1 MATEDEAREAADG
14 EEVQVE
20 AGDLGTTH
28 LQMNLDS
35 KLSSHAEMKDEARA
49 MDSTE
54 GMKVSE
60 DQVLER
66 APSVVEIPQE
76 DAPNGTHASLNGHMK
91 EGKISNEK
99 PQENG
104 QKGNEQVEAL
114 PDGISTDRSST
125 SNGEE
130 AIDSLDHVENTTEG
144 TSLLKHDNEEPKE
157 HCQRDVEG
165 AAIESKMVHKDT
177 LQPDNDVE
185 PTIDAQQGHNL
196 EPAEVTEDTQP
207 TTMPCIPGEEV
218 VAEAPAGVQTS
229 LEPNVDEPDALPDN
243 SDGNTETVEPA
254 KVDKENCPEDED
266 IETVKPEDQ
275 PSDKTDDVEADV
287 VHEEVPKSKKTDV
300 PEDMP
305 KTGQA
310 DESMNGDQE
319 VLNQESTE
327 ETSDPLPEKTEET
340 SHESNVST
348 SEETTPEHDA
358 VTREPALD
366 VQEVQNQGLAEEIAD
381 AKEVDTEQK
390 VQQSGIAFEEATPED
405 NATIIEPSSDIQHL
419 NNVESEE
426 IKGLEDAKAEES
438 SDQSNVTIAEDATQD
453 KEATK
458 DMQPVQGLEEEEPK
472 NTGTVVMDEASSQP
486 HADVTNNLAE
496 EDSVPACQPQVT
508 ELKEEVKDTGA
519 TETQE
524 ITQQS
529 HAAASEELIAEDN
542 SMAIEPLIDE
552 IQQPLEKASAEVKHA
567 EVSETPEICHERT
580 ISAPEDSVKDDVTA
594 EGPTSDAQEVENV
607 ASVEEIKDN
616 TAENIIETSSVAT
629 TEEADQEKNVL
640 TSEDVTEQQMRGL
653 ETEEIQ
659 NTEPV
664 EKEEVSDQR
673 HPSLLND
680 SAQEDSIPSDGPKT
694 ESTVGVK
701 ETEALPQESNVTI
714 SEEPASEENITASE
728 VTCDD
733 QEVKKLEQA
742 KGVESNKDTKTK
754 EISDQSTEVFARE
767 TTQGTSDIARE
778 PAVDMQSVQELESE
792 KKNAELTEVSE
803 ASGQLDAAVIE
814 NPTHEDNLTTSESLV
829 MEPAEVSSNEATEG
843 QEMPQSDAT
852 QSEDHKTEGNVAVS
866 EPQILE
872 PEPAEEMRDSEA
884 TEPRAIPQESMSV
897 PEEDVTAKEAASD
910 IKEVQTEEIVGEPD
924 DVRAEEISNQ
934 SSGTI
939 VGETAQ
945 DKLLSSDPTSD
956 VQAKELE
963 SQKIGNS
970 EDVQTEEGSHQTH
983 AEENLTENEPQI
995 ATEDNTAIL
1004 TDVHIQQLQE
1014 QEPVEFRDTEATEP
1028 QGISPSHTASGSE
1041 QSTPEDNEMTD
1052 PSPATQAEN
1061 LESAI
1066 LTEESKDVKST
1077 DAIAEEETPRERIQE
1092 SGAHVD
1098 IPPVENTEPVEVHD
1112 NVTTD
1117 DLPTEELKDNE
1128 AIEVA
1133 EIHYESPVANI
1144 GDLTEDAKSNVALE
1158 DEAAPGEDVKTEAT
1172 GIQPQETELEE
1183 IKNSEPVEVED
1194 NIIARDLPAEE
1205 IKDTEAMETEMI
1217 PHESTGAK
1225 ISELINDVKSN
1236 VALADEAAPD
1246 EYSKAT
1252 EATHATP
1259 QPQEP
1264 DLEDIKNSEPAEVER
1279 NTSASDLPAE
1289 KVKDTE
1295 AVETEAINESTDANN
1310 SEFTEDLQSNVAL
1323 TDEATHDEH
1332 VAVAE
1337 TTVDIPQAQEPE
1349 LEEVKN
1355 IEPVEV
1361 EETRSA
1367 SDLPAEDVKETEAIN
1382 GSTIANTSKLSEDV
1396 TSNVVPADEAA
1407 PEEHVIAT
1415 EATVDIPEAQEPEL
1429 EETKST
1435 EPAEVEENISANDLP
1450 AEEVKDTEAVETEA
1464 INESTDSNNSEL
1476 PEDLKNNVAL
1486 ADVAAPEEHVTV
1498 ADDTFDMPQAQEPEV
1513 EEMKNTEPVE
1523 VEENISAS
1531 DLPAEEVKDT
1541 EEINESA
1548 DANISELT
1556 EEVKCN
1562 VALADEEP
1570 HEEHVTVAETAVDIP
1585 QPQELELEEI
1595 KNTEPVEVE
1604 ENMSASDMQAEEVK
1618 PTEAINESTD
1628 ANISELTEDVKTD
1641 VALADEAAP
1650 EEHVIATE
1658 ATVDIPQ
1665 AQDPELEEIK
1675 NTETVEVEENI
1686 SASDLPA
1693 EEVKDAEAKETEAIT
1708 ESTDAN
1714 ISELTEDVKSTVTRA
1729 DEAAP
1734 EEHVTA
1740 AEAAVDIPQAQVSE
1754 LQELENVEPDEV
1766 EENRSTGDLP
1776 AEEVKEIEA
1785 KETEAINESTDANIS
1800 ELTGNVTSNVTPAD
1814 EAAPEEHV
1822 TATEAT
1828 VDIPRAQEP
1837 DLEEIENVEPVEVEE
1852 NASAND
1858 MLAEEVKD
1866 TEAKETDAINE
1877 SSDANISELT
1887 EDMKSNVA
1895 LIDEAAH
1902 EEHVTVAETT
1912 ADIPQAQE
1920 PELEKIK
1927 NTEAGDLSA
1936 EEVKE
1941 IEPKETEAI
1950 SERTDANISELN
1962 EDVKSNVAL
1971 ADEEPHA
1978 EQVTVTERT
1987 VDIPQAQEPELEEIE
2002 NTEPVEVEEN
2012 RSASDLQAEEVKE
2025 TEAINERTV
2034 ANTSELPE
2042 DVTSNVVPADE
2053 AAPEEHVIA
2062 TEATVDIP
2070 EAQGP
2075 ELEETKST
2083 EPAEVEENISAN
2095 YLPAEEVKDTEA
2107 IETEAIN
2114 ENTDANNTELTED
2127 VKNNVALADEA
2138 APEEHITVA
2147 DDTVDMPQVQE
2158 PEVEEIKNTE
2168 PVEVEEKMSASDMQ
2182 AEEVKDTEAINES
2195 TDANISEL
2203 SEDVKTNV
2211 ALADEAAPE
2220 EHVIATEATV
2230 NIPQAQELELE
2241 EIKNTEPVEV
2251 EENMSAS
2258 DMQTEEVKNS
2268 EAINESTDENI
2279 SELTEDVKTNV
2290 DEADPE
2296 EHVIATEATVDIPQA
2311 QDPELEE
2318 IKNTEPVEVEEN
2330 ISASDLPAEE
2340 VKDAEAKETEAITES
2355 TDANISELTED
2366 VKSNV
2371 TRADEAAPEEHVVAA
2386 EAAVDIPQ
2394 AQVSELQELENVEP
2408 DEVEE
2413 NRSAGDL
2420 PAEEVKEI
2428 EAKETEA
2435 INESTDANISELTG
2449 DVTSNVTPADEAAPE
2464 EHVTATE
2471 ATVDIPRAQEP
2482 ELEEIKNVE
2491 PVEVEE
2497 NASASDMPAEEVKDT
2512 EPKETEAISERTDAN
2527 IRELNEDVKSN
2538 VALADEEPHAEQVT
2552 VAERTV
2558 DMPQA
2563 QEPELEEIKNT
2574 EPVEVEENRSAS
2586 DMQAEEVKETEA
2598 INESPDANISELTE
2612 DVTSNVAPADEAAP
2626 EEHVIATKATV
2637 DIPRAQEPDPEAMK
2651 NTEPVEVE
2659 EFISA
2664 SDLPTEEVKE
2674 TETKE
2679 TEAIN
2684 ESTDANISELTE
2696 DVKGNIAHADEAAPE
2711 EHVIAAEATDDIP
2724 QAQVPELKEFEN
2736 TEPVE
2741 VEENKSAT
2749 DLPAEEV
2756 KDIETIETEAV
2767 NKNADTNISE
2777 LTEDVTLAEE
2787 AAADVQI
2794 NVPPAKEPAL
2804 EEMKN
2809 IEPVEAEDGITA
2821 DNVPAEEINDTEA
2834 METREIPHENTD
2846 DSLIASAELPDIQQ
2860 AVEDKAC
2867 TDTTENQGEPQ
2878 RSIVST
2884 SAELT
2889 PTEEETA
2896 VVEHTQDTHVQDA
2909 SSGPGSD
2916 PNLLVQSAHQS
2927 ELAED
2932 SKGQFVK
2939 AEETGQSNGATLEE
2953 PTAEDNAANEI
2964 SPLADS
2970 KQEHGVESMEQNKC
2984 IDATEGEEASHL
2996 SQDPGLEEPV
3006 SERDTTT
3013 VEPTSDIQQVN
3024 DMDEAEEM
3032 AATEP
3037 INGEEISSQK
3047 TDVATLED
3055 PSPTDNET
3063 APEQN
3068 PVELDEENLGNEISN
3083 AILAD
3088 ENIKEEVQE
3097 PTEQKDE
3104 SSDLGEKTA
3113 FTTQKDESATE
3124 EDIVQISGEDTVG
3137 TSNNIEQIKELP
3149 KSVIEHNAI
3158 TSGGHTNDQDDEQ
3171 LHNVELQMQ
3180 VCERSVDVLT
3190 TEKPD
3195 DHIQKVSLDQQQ
3207 KQDEAIEKQ
3216 TEEIQTDEQK
3226 HDDSRADF
3234 TTETI
3239 LEPQSNEIDT
3249 TNRNDDAD
3257 VFEAE
3262 QTEAVTTEMLKNEQT
3277 PHIAQ
3282 ESIPSVTDAKVENS
3296 TEIEETTEQEDA
3308 PNNTGTLYT
3317 DADAEKYNED
3327 EKENT
3332 EIDAAV
3338 AKTSTDKQD
3347 GTTDE
3352 TINEED
3358 PTVVP
3363 QNVESRVH
3371 SEEKECINKANDGMQ
3386 AIQASE
3392 EEIVDEVEKEE
3403 IQNEDTNVNHEEIET
3418 KLVDGEASGLQD
3430 LSFHPKVVDDK
3441 LATEQNGAEVETD
3454 SNEEMATGY
3463 TAVTESVKLGEAI
3476 YDKAGGADVALSDE
3490 NLETIEDNRRN
3501 LEASPAVTASVESMK
3516 EDNEHHKPA
3525 LPAHSAVDGNETE
3538 QASGL
3543 EVTERELFPEKPLP
3557 TESEEQEESQIT
3569 TEQDG
3574 ENVQEQETDDT
3585 EKEKEAEQSDLP
3597 VSHFLMNLIMGKE
3610 SNEPDRNSE
3619 FKAEKKQE
3627 ETTKDGSS
3635 LITSQQEES
3644 LVPIPTENKVDNE
3657 HIFEQGKHNLEGSEE
3672 THDIK
3677 LEKDEE
3683 LNRNT
3688 HDLEAPVCQNNVQG
3702 ETSSEMVPGGSGLT
3716 TEMETRD
3723 IKLGE
3728 KATNSVCQEHMEA
3741 TTQIEEGSLKSNL
3754 HDITSPKVS
3763 QEDTLEEG
3771 RTDLQHEPLPEK
3783 RSSDAVSGQ
3792 TLLLTEPNM
3801 GDEKNLPN
3809 DTDDLQ
3815 SPLSTKREESN
3826 ESSIT
3831 EAESTV
3837 EAELE
3842 NGVDKE
3848 EKNQQTTMTGGATE
3862 EQIENEH
3869 DISQKGT
3876 EAISDEQKGE
3886 ITEPV
3891 MGNEIN
3897 LVHEKGISADSECKD
3912 EKQSSKFSNS
3922 ELDNSEK
3929 ASEIQ
3934 LDGSSLHIDQDKQDE
3949 SAGDQIVMEKNNL
3962 LDKPGESDLQKVQET
3977 EVAQES
3983 PEESDEGD
3991 QNSLPI
3997 REPVIKEVNENKTV
4011 DSHVQTVDTQS
4022 QEEQETFNSQVQER
4036 DLDVASP
4043 EEAPEAE
4050 ENIVESKP
4058 EFSRDEEQSPKK
4070 DESNMAGE
4078 KTYDEKT
4085 KGAQEAKSLTD
4096 EAKTKVEE
4104 QGVVQKASHNQK
4116 RDLDVVSPTEAP
4128 GSEENVVDIKE
4139 PEFST
4144 DEEESPKK
4152 DVSNMAEEKSYDK
4165 KTNGDEEAKNFT
4177 DDAPTKIEEREAGQ
4191 KASPKKHNIL
4201 SGVGSKVKHQLAKVK
4216 KAIIGK
4222 PGHTKSESPK
4232 V

>member
-14 EEVQVE
+14 EEIQVE

-35 KLSSHAEMKDEARA
+35 KLSSHGEMKDEATA

-54 GMKVSE
+54 GMKVTE

-76 DAPNGTHASLNGHMK
+76 DTPNGTHASLNGHMK
-91 EGKISNEK
+91 EGKIANEK

-104 QKGNEQVEAL
+104 QKGNEQVEAS
-114 PDGISTDRSST
+114 PDGISTDQSST

-130 AIDSLDHVENTTEG
+130 AIDSLGHVENTAED

-157 HCQRDVEG
+157 HCQQDVEG

-196 EPAEVTEDTQP
+196 EPEEVTEDTQP
-207 TTMPCIPGEEV
+207 ATVPCIPGEEV

-229 LEPNVDEPDALPDN
+229 LEPNVDEPDALP
-243 SDGNTETVEPA
+243 NT
-254 KVDKENCPEDED
+254 
-266 IETVKPEDQ
+266 
-275 PSDKTDDVEADV
+275 S
-287 VHEEVPKSKKTDV
+287 
-300 PEDMP
+300 
-305 KTGQA
+305 G
-310 DESMNGDQE
+310 GDQE

-381 AKEVDTEQK
+381 AKEVDTEQT
-390 VQQSGIAFEEATPED
+390 VHQSGIASEEATPED
-405 NATIIEPSSDIQHL
+405 NATITEPSSDLQHL

-426 IKGLEDAKAEES
+426 IKALEDAKAEET
-438 SDQSNVTIAEDATQD
+438 SDQSNVTIAEDATED
-453 KEATK
+453 KEAIE
-458 DMQPVQGLEEEEPK
+458 DMQPVQGLEEEEPQ
-472 NTGTVVMDEASSQP
+472 NTGTVDMDEASNQP
-486 HADVTNNLAE
+486 HADVINNLAE
-496 EDSVPACQPQVT
+496 GDSVPACEPQVIG
-508 ELKEEVKDTGA
+508 LKEEVKDTGA

-529 HAAASEELIAEDN
+529 AAASEELVTEDN
-542 SMAIEPLIDE
+542 STAIEPSNDD
-552 IQQPLEKASAEVKHA
+552 IQQTLEQGSAEVKHA
-567 EVSETPEICHERT
+567 EVSETQEICHERT
-580 ISAPEDSVKDDVTA
+580 ISAPEEDSVKDDVTA
-594 EGPTSDAQEVENV
+594 EVPSCDAQEVENV
-607 ASVEEIKDN
+607 ASVEEIKEN
-616 TAENIIETSSVAT
+616 TAENIVETSSAAT
-629 TEEADQEKNVL
+629 VEEADQENNVL
-640 TSEDVTEQQMRGL
+640 TSEDVPEQQIRGL

-664 EKEEVSDQR
+664 ETEEASDLR
-673 HPSLLND
+673 HPALLND
-680 SAQEDSIPSDGPKT
+680 AAQEDIIPSDVPKT
-694 ESTVGVK
+694 ESTVSVEDTEAIK
-701 ETEALPQESNVTI
+701 TEALPQESNVSI
-714 SEEPASEENITASE
+714 SEEPASEQNITARE
-728 VTCDD
+728 VSCDD
-733 QEVKKLEQA
+733 L
-742 KGVESNKDTKTK
+742 
-754 EISDQSTEVFARE
+754 ARE
-767 TTQGTSDIARE
+767 A
-778 PAVDMQSVQELESE
+778 AVDMQSAQELQSE
-792 KKNAELTEVSE
+792 KKKNAEFTEVSE
-803 ASGQLDAAVIE
+803 ASGEMDAAVIE
-814 NPTHEDNLTTSESLV
+814 NPTHEDNLTISESLV
-829 MEPAEVSSNEATEG
+829 MESAEVSSNEATEG

-852 QSEDHKTEGNVAVS
+852 QSEDHKTEENMAVS

-884 TEPRAIPQESMSV
+884 TKPRAISQESMSV
-897 PEEDVTAKEAASD
+897 PKDETAKEAASD
-910 IKEVQTEEIVGEPD
+910 IKEVQTEELIEKPD
-924 DVRAEEISNQ
+924 DVKTEEISNQ
-934 SSGTI
+934 NSGTI

-945 DKLLSSDPTSD
+945 EDKLLSSDPTGD
-956 VQAKELE
+956 VQAKKLE

-970 EDVQTEEGSHQTH
+970 EDVQIEEASHQTD

-995 ATEDNTAIL
+995 TTEDNTAIL
-1004 TDVHIQQLQE
+1004 TDVNIQQLQE
-1014 QEPVEFRDTEATEP
+1014 PEPVEFRDTEATEP
-1028 QGISPSHTASGSE
+1028 QGISPSHTVSGSE
-1041 QSTPEDNEMTD
+1041 QSTPEDNEMTE

-1066 LTEESKDVKST
+1066 VREESKDVKST
-1077 DAIAEEETPRERIQE
+1077 DAIAEEETPREHVQE

-1112 NVTTD
+1112 NVMTD
-1117 DLPTEELKDNE
+1117 DLPAEEVKDNE

-1158 DEAAPGEDVKTEAT
+1158 DEAAPDEDVKATEAT
-1172 GIQPQETELEE
+1172 AAIPQPQEPELEE
-1183 IKNSEPVEVED
+1183 IKNSESVEVED

-1205 IKDTEAMETEMI
+1205 IKDIEAMETEMI
-1217 PHESTGAK
+1217 PHESTGAN

-1246 EYSKAT
+1246 EHAKAT
-1252 EATHATP
+1252 EATGAIP

-1264 DLEDIKNSEPAEVER
+1264 DLEEIKNSEPAE
-1279 NTSASDLPAE
+1279 
-1289 KVKDTE
+1289 
-1295 AVETEAINESTDANN
+1295 
-1310 SEFTEDLQSNVAL
+1310 
-1323 TDEATHDEH
+1323 
-1332 VAVAE
+1332 
-1337 TTVDIPQAQEPE
+1337 
-1349 LEEVKN
+1349 LE
-1355 IEPVEV
+1355 
-1361 EETRSA
+1361 
-1367 SDLPAEDVKETEAIN
+1367 
-1382 GSTIANTSKLSEDV
+1382 G
-1396 TSNVVPADEAA
+1396 
-1407 PEEHVIAT
+1407 
-1415 EATVDIPEAQEPEL
+1415 
-1429 EETKST
+1429 
-1435 EPAEVEENISANDLP
+1435 NISANDLP

-1464 INESTDSNNSEL
+1464 INESTDANNSEL
-1476 PEDLKNNVAL
+1476 PEDVKNNVAL
-1486 ADVAAPEEHVTV
+1486 ADEAAPEEHVTV
-1498 ADDTFDMPQAQEPEV
+1498 ADDTVDMLQAQEPEV

-1523 VEENISAS
+1523 VEENVSAS
-1531 DLPAEEVKDT
+1531 ELPAEEVKDT
-1541 EEINESA
+1541 EAINKSA
-1548 DANISELT
+1548 DANTTELT

-1562 VALADEEP
+1562 VALAAEEP

-1618 PTEAINESTD
+1618 DTEAINESTD
-1628 ANISELTEDVKTD
+1628 ANISELTEDVKTN

-1714 ISELTEDVKSTVTRA
+1714 ISELTEDVKS
-1729 DEAAP
+1729 
-1734 EEHVTA
+1734 
-1740 AEAAVDIPQAQVSE
+1740 
-1754 LQELENVEPDEV
+1754 
-1766 EENRSTGDLP
+1766 
-1776 AEEVKEIEA
+1776 
-1785 KETEAINESTDANIS
+1785 
-1800 ELTGNVTSNVTPAD
+1800 
-1814 EAAPEEHV
+1814 
-1822 TATEAT
+1822 
-1828 VDIPRAQEP
+1828 
-1837 DLEEIENVEPVEVEE
+1837 
-1852 NASAND
+1852 
-1858 MLAEEVKD
+1858 
-1866 TEAKETDAINE
+1866 
-1877 SSDANISELT
+1877 
-1887 EDMKSNVA
+1887 
-1895 LIDEAAH
+1895 
-1902 EEHVTVAETT
+1902 
-1912 ADIPQAQE
+1912 
-1920 PELEKIK
+1920 
-1927 NTEAGDLSA
+1927 
-1936 EEVKE
+1936 
-1941 IEPKETEAI
+1941 
-1950 SERTDANISELN
+1950 
-1962 EDVKSNVAL
+1962 
-1971 ADEEPHA
+1971 
-1978 EQVTVTERT
+1978 
-1987 VDIPQAQEPELEEIE
+1987 
-2002 NTEPVEVEEN
+2002 
-2012 RSASDLQAEEVKE
+2012 
-2025 TEAINERTV
+2025 
-2034 ANTSELPE
+2034 
-2042 DVTSNVVPADE
+2042 
-2053 AAPEEHVIA
+2053 
-2062 TEATVDIP
+2062 
-2070 EAQGP
+2070 
-2075 ELEETKST
+2075 
-2083 EPAEVEENISAN
+2083 
-2095 YLPAEEVKDTEA
+2095 
-2107 IETEAIN
+2107 
-2114 ENTDANNTELTED
+2114 
-2127 VKNNVALADEA
+2127 
-2138 APEEHITVA
+2138 
-2147 DDTVDMPQVQE
+2147 
-2158 PEVEEIKNTE
+2158 
-2168 PVEVEEKMSASDMQ
+2168 
-2182 AEEVKDTEAINES
+2182 
-2195 TDANISEL
+2195 
-2203 SEDVKTNV
+2203 
-2211 ALADEAAPE
+2211 
-2220 EHVIATEATV
+2220 
-2230 NIPQAQELELE
+2230 
-2241 EIKNTEPVEV
+2241 
-2251 EENMSAS
+2251 
-2258 DMQTEEVKNS
+2258 
-2268 EAINESTDENI
+2268 
-2279 SELTEDVKTNV
+2279 
-2290 DEADPE
+2290 
-2296 EHVIATEATVDIPQA
+2296 
-2311 QDPELEE
+2311 
-2318 IKNTEPVEVEEN
+2318 
-2330 ISASDLPAEE
+2330 
-2340 VKDAEAKETEAITES
+2340 
-2355 TDANISELTED
+2355 
-2366 VKSNV
+2366 NV
-2371 TRADEAAPEEHVVAA
+2371 TRADEAAPEEHVIAA

-2449 DVTSNVTPADEAAPE
+2449 DVTSNVTHVDEAAPE

-2482 ELEEIKNVE
+2482 ELEEIENVE

-2497 NASASDMPAEEVKDT
+2497 NTSVSDMPAEAVKDT
-2512 EPKETEAISERTDAN
+2512 EAKETEAINESTDANISELTEDMESNVALIGEAAHEEHVTVAKTTVDIPQAQEPELEEIKNTEAGDLSAEEVKEIEPKETEAISGRTDAN
-2527 IRELNEDVKSN
+2527 ISELNEDVKSN
-2538 VALADEEPHAEQVT
+2538 IVLADEEPHAEHVT

-2558 DMPQA
+2558 DIPQA
-2563 QEPELEEIKNT
+2563 QEPEPEEIKNT

-2586 DMQAEEVKETEA
+2586 DLQAEEVKETEA

-2612 DVTSNVAPADEAAP
+2612 DVTSNVAHADEAAP
-2626 EEHVIATKATV
+2626 EEHVIASKATV
-2637 DIPRAQEPDPEAMK
+2637 DIPRAQERDLEEIK

-2684 ESTDANISELTE
+2684 ESTDPNINELTE

-2724 QAQVPELKEFEN
+2724 QAQVPELEELKN

-2756 KDIETIETEAV
+2756 KDTETMETEAV
-2767 NKNADTNISE
+2767 HKSADTNISE
-2777 LTEDVTLAEE
+2777 LTEDVTLADE

-2794 NVPPAKEPAL
+2794 DVPLAKEPAL

-2809 IEPVEAEDGITA
+2809 IEPVEAQDGITP

-2834 METREIPHENTD
+2834 METGEIPHESTD
-2846 DSLIASAELPDIQQ
+2846 DSLTASAALPDIQQ
-2860 AVEDKAC
+2860 VPEQEAVEDKAC

-2878 RSIVST
+2878 QSIVST

-2896 VVEHTQDTHVQDA
+2896 VVKHTQDTHVQNA
-2909 SSGPGSD
+2909 SSEPGTD

-2932 SKGQFVK
+2932 SKGQLVK

-2964 SPLADS
+2964 GPLADS
-2970 KQEHGVESMEQNKC
+2970 KQERGLESVEENKC

-3006 SERDTTT
+3006 SERDIAT

-3024 DMDEAEEM
+3024 DMDEAEEIT
-3032 AATEP
+3032 ATEA

-3047 TDVATLED
+3047 TEVATLEE
-3055 PSPTDNET
+3055 PSPTDNGT

-3088 ENIKEEVQE
+3088 ENIKEEIQE
-3097 PTEQKDE
+3097 PREQKDE

-3113 FTTQKDESATE
+3113 FTTHKDESATE
-3124 EDIVQISGEDTVG
+3124 EDVVQISGEDTVG

-3149 KSVIEHNAI
+3149 KSVIEH
-3158 TSGGHTNDQDDEQ
+3158 SGDHTDDQDDEQ

-3180 VCERSVDVLT
+3180 VCERSVDLT
-3190 TEKPD
+3190 TEQPD
-3195 DHIQKVSLDQQQ
+3195 DHVQKVNLDQQ
-3207 KQDEAIEKQ
+3207 KKEDEAIEKQ
-3216 TEEIQTDEQK
+3216 TEEIQTDEQNR
-3226 HDDSRADF
+3226 DDSRADF
-3234 TTETI
+3234 TRETI
-3239 LEPQSNEIDT
+3239 LEPQSNEIVT
-3249 TNRNDDAD
+3249 TNRKDDAD

-3277 PHIAQ
+3277 LHIAQ
-3282 ESIPSVTDAKVENS
+3282 ESIPSITDAKVENS
-3296 TEIEETTEQEDA
+3296 TEIEETTAQEDA

-3338 AKTSTDKQD
+3338 AKTSTDEQD

-3352 TINEED
+3352 TKNEEVENYLGLPVEKDLQKASDLAPSNEEMLEND

-3371 SEEKECINKANDGMQ
+3371 SEEKECINNANDGMQ

-3392 EEIVDEVEKEE
+3392 EEIVDEVEKKEE
-3403 IQNEDTNVNHEEIET
+3403 IQNEDTNVNHDEIET
-3418 KLVDGEASGLQD
+3418 KLVDEEASGLQD

-3463 TAVTESVKLGEAI
+3463 TAVTESVKRGEAI
-3476 YDKAGGADVALSDE
+3476 YDKAGGSDVALSDE

-3501 LEASPAVTASVESMK
+3501 LEASPAVTASGESMN

-3569 TEQDG
+3569 KEQDG

-3585 EKEKEAEQSDLP
+3585 EKEEKEAEQSYLP

-3610 SNEPDRNSE
+3610 SNEPDGNSE

-3657 HIFEQGKHNLEGSEE
+3657 RIFEQGKHNIEGSEE
-3672 THDIK
+3672 THDIE

-3683 LNRNT
+3683 LNRDT

-3754 HDITSPKVS
+3754 HDITNPKVS

-3771 RTDLQHEPLPEK
+3771 ITDLQHKPLPEN

-3826 ESSIT
+3826 ESSNT

-3848 EKNQQTTMTGGATE
+3848 EKNQQTTTTGGVTE

-3869 DISQKGT
+3869 DISQKST

-3891 MGNEIN
+3891 MGNEII
-3897 LVHEKGISADSECKD
+3897 LVPEKGISAGSECKD

-3929 ASEIQ
+3929 ALEIQ

-3962 LDKPGESDLQKVQET
+3962 LDKPGESDLQKLQEM

-3983 PEESDEGD
+3983 PEGSDEGD
-3991 QNSLPI
+3991 QISLPI
-3997 REPVIKEVNENKTV
+3997 REPVIKEVNVNKTV
-4011 DSHVQTVDTQS
+4011 DSHVQTVNTQS
-4022 QEEQETFNSQVQER
+4022 QEEQETFNSQVHQH

-4050 ENIVESKP
+4050 EKIVESKP
-4058 EFSRDEEQSPKK
+4058 EFSTDEEQSPKK

-4085 KGAQEAKSLTD
+4085 KGAQEAKSLPD

-4116 RDLDVVSPTEAP
+4116 RDLDVVSLTEAP
-4128 GSEENVVDIKE
+4128 GSEETVVDIKE

-4177 DDAPTKIEEREAGQ
+4177 DDAPTKIEDREAGQ

-4232 V
+4232 A

>member
-1 MATEDEAREAADG
+1 
-14 EEVQVE
+14 
-20 AGDLGTTH
+20 
-28 LQMNLDS
+28 MNLDS

-229 LEPNVDEPDALPDN
+229 LEPNVDEPDALPD
-243 SDGNTETVEPA
+243 T
-254 KVDKENCPEDED
+254 
-266 IETVKPEDQ
+266 
-275 PSDKTDDVEADV
+275 
-287 VHEEVPKSKKTDV
+287 
-300 PEDMP
+300 
-305 KTGQA
+305 
-310 DESMNGDQE
+310 MNGDQE

-542 SMAIEPLIDE
+542 SMAIEPLNDE

-680 SAQEDSIPSDGPKT
+680 PAQEDSIPSDGPKT
-694 ESTVGVK
+694 ESTVDVK

-728 VTCDD
+728 VTCD
-733 QEVKKLEQA
+733 
-742 KGVESNKDTKTK
+742 
-754 EISDQSTEVFARE
+754 
-767 TTQGTSDIARE
+767 DIARE

-1295 AVETEAINESTDANN
+1295 AVETEAINESTD
-1310 SEFTEDLQSNVAL
+1310 T
-1323 TDEATHDEH
+1323 
-1332 VAVAE
+1332 
-1337 TTVDIPQAQEPE
+1337 
-1349 LEEVKN
+1349 
-1355 IEPVEV
+1355 
-1361 EETRSA
+1361 
-1367 SDLPAEDVKETEAIN
+1367 
-1382 GSTIANTSKLSEDV
+1382 
-1396 TSNVVPADEAA
+1396 
-1407 PEEHVIAT
+1407 
-1415 EATVDIPEAQEPEL
+1415 
-1429 EETKST
+1429 
-1435 EPAEVEENISANDLP
+1435 
-1450 AEEVKDTEAVETEA
+1450 
-1464 INESTDSNNSEL
+1464 NNSEL
-1476 PEDLKNNVAL
+1476 PEDVKNNVAL

-1618 PTEAINESTD
+1618 ATEAINESTD

-1708 ESTDAN
+1708 ESNDAN

-1766 EENRSTGDLP
+1766 EENRSAGDLP

-1785 KETEAINESTDANIS
+1785 NETEAINESTDANIS

-1902 EEHVTVAETT
+1902 EEHVTVAEIT

-2355 TDANISELTED
+2355 TDANINELTED

-2371 TRADEAAPEEHVVAA
+2371 TPEEHVVAA

-2394 AQVSELQELENVEP
+2394 AQVSKLQELENVEP

-2586 DMQAEEVKETEA
+2586 DLQAEEVKETEA
-2598 INESPDANISELTE
+2598 INESPDANISKLTE

-2756 KDIETIETEAV
+2756 KDIETMETEAV

-2878 RSIVST
+2878 QSIVST

-3063 APEQN
+3063 APEHN

-3124 EDIVQISGEDTVG
+3124 EDIVQISGEDAVG

-3190 TEKPD
+3190 TEQPD

-3249 TNRNDDAD
+3249 TNRKDDAD

-3352 TINEED
+3352 TINEEVENDLGLPVEKDLQKTSDLASSNEEMLEND

-3783 RSSDAVSGQ
+3783 RSSDAESGQ

-3842 NGVDKE
+3842 NGVDKK
-3848 EKNQQTTMTGGATE
+3848 EKNQQTTTTGGATE

-4050 ENIVESKP
+4050 EKIVESKP

-4177 DDAPTKIEEREAGQ
+4177 DDAPMKIEEREAGQ

>member
-14 EEVQVE
+14 EEIQVE

-35 KLSSHAEMKDEARA
+35 KLSSHGEMKDEATA

-76 DAPNGTHASLNGHMK
+76 DTPNGTHASLNGHMQ
-91 EGKISNEK
+91 EGKIANEK

-104 QKGNEQVEAL
+104 QKGNEQVEAS
-114 PDGISTDRSST
+114 PDGISTDQSST

-130 AIDSLDHVENTTEG
+130 AIDSLGHVENTTEG

-157 HCQRDVEG
+157 HCQQDVEG
-165 AAIESKMVHKDT
+165 DAIESKMVHKDT
-177 LQPDNDVE
+177 LQSDNDVE
-185 PTIDAQQGHNL
+185 PIIGAQQGHNL

-207 TTMPCIPGEEV
+207 ATMPCIPGEEV

-229 LEPNVDEPDALPDN
+229 LEPNVDEPDTLPDT

-266 IETVKPEDQ
+266 IEIVKPEDQ
-275 PSDKTDDVEADV
+275 PSDKTDDVDADM

-327 ETSDPLPEKTEET
+327 ETSAPLPEKTEET

-348 SEETTPEHDA
+348 SKETTPEHDA

-381 AKEVDTEQK
+381 AKEVDTEK
-390 VQQSGIAFEEATPED
+390 TVQQSGIAFEEATPED
-405 NATIIEPSSDIQHL
+405 NATIVEPSSDIQHL

-438 SDQSNVTIAEDATQD
+438 SDQSNLTIAEDASQD

-472 NTGTVVMDEASSQP
+472 NTGTVEMDEASSQP
-486 HADVTNNLAE
+486 HADVINNLAE
-496 EDSVPACQPQVT
+496 EDSVPACEPQVIG
-508 ELKEEVKDTGA
+508 LKKEVKDTGA

-529 HAAASEELIAEDN
+529 HAAASEELVTEDN
-542 SMAIEPLIDE
+542 SMAIEPSNDD
-552 IQQPLEKASAEVKHA
+552 IQQTLEQGSDEVKHA
-567 EVSETPEICHERT
+567 EVSETQEICHERT
-580 ISAPEDSVKDDVTA
+580 ISAPDDSVKDDATA
-594 EGPTSDAQEVENV
+594 EGPSCDAQEVENV
-607 ASVEEIKDN
+607 ASVEEIKEN
-616 TAENIIETSSVAT
+616 TADNIVETSSVAT
-629 TEEADQEKNVL
+629 VEEADQENNVP
-640 TSEDVTEQQMRGL
+640 TSEDVSEQQMRGL

-664 EKEEVSDQR
+664 ETEEASDQR
-673 HPSLLND
+673 HPALLND
-680 SAQEDSIPSDGPKT
+680 PAQEHSIASDMPKT
-694 ESTVGVK
+694 ESTVDVK
-701 ETEALPQESNVTI
+701 EMEATKTEALPQESNVSI
-714 SEEPASEENITASE
+714 SEPVSEENITASE
-728 VTCDD
+728 VNCDD
-733 QEVKKLEQA
+733 QEVKDLEQA
-742 KGVESNKDTKTK
+742 EGVEGNKDTRTK
-754 EISDQSTEVFARE
+754 EISDQSNEVFVRDAA
-767 TTQGTSDIARE
+767 QGTSDLARE
-778 PAVDMQSVQELESE
+778 PAVDMQSVQELQSE
-792 KKNAELTEVSE
+792 KKNAEFTEVSE
-803 ASGQLDAAVIE
+803 ASGQLDAAFIE

-843 QEMPQSDAT
+843 QGMPQSDAT
-852 QSEDHKTEGNVAVS
+852 QSEDHKTEENMAVS

-872 PEPAEEMRDSEA
+872 PEPVEEMRDSEA
-884 TEPRAIPQESMSV
+884 TETRAIPQESMSV

-910 IKEVQTEEIVGEPD
+910 IKEVQTEELIEEPD
-924 DVRAEEISNQ
+924 NVKAEEISNQ

-939 VGETAQ
+939 VEETAQ
-945 DKLLSSDPTSD
+945 EHKLLSSDPTSD

-963 SQKIGNS
+963 SQKISNTD
-970 EDVQTEEGSHQTH
+970 DVETEEASHKTH
-983 AEENLTENEPQI
+983 AEENFKENEPQI

-1004 TDVHIQQLQE
+1004 TDVRIQQLQE

-1028 QGISPSHTASGSE
+1028 QGISTSHTASGSE
-1041 QSTPEDNEMTD
+1041 QSTPEDNEMTE

-1066 LTEESKDVKST
+1066 VREESEDVKST
-1077 DAIAEEETPRERIQE
+1077 DAIAEEETPREQVQE
-1092 SGAHVD
+1092 SEAHVD

-1117 DLPTEELKDNE
+1117 DLPAEEVKDNE

-1158 DEAAPGEDVKTEAT
+1158 DEAAPDEDVKTEAT
-1172 GIQPQETELEE
+1172 AAIPQPQEPELEE
-1183 IKNSEPVEVED
+1183 IKNSEPVEMEE

-1205 IKDTEAMETEMI
+1205 IKDTEARETEVI
-1217 PHESTGAK
+1217 PHESTGAN
-1225 ISELINDVKSN
+1225 ISKLMNDVKSD

-1246 EYSKAT
+1246 EHAKAT
-1252 EATHATP
+1252 EATGAIP

-1264 DLEDIKNSEPAEVER
+1264 DLEEIKDSEPAEVEG

-1295 AVETEAINESTDANN
+1295 AVETEAINESTHANN
-1310 SEFTEDLQSNVAL
+1310 RELTEDLQSNVAL
-1323 TDEATHDEH
+1323 TDKAAHDEH

-1337 TTVDIPQAQEPE
+1337 TTVDIPQAQKPE

-1367 SDLPAEDVKETEAIN
+1367 SDLP
-1382 GSTIANTSKLSEDV
+1382 
-1396 TSNVVPADEAA
+1396 
-1407 PEEHVIAT
+1407 
-1415 EATVDIPEAQEPEL
+1415 
-1429 EETKST
+1429 
-1435 EPAEVEENISANDLP
+1435 
-1450 AEEVKDTEAVETEA
+1450 
-1464 INESTDSNNSEL
+1464 
-1476 PEDLKNNVAL
+1476 
-1486 ADVAAPEEHVTV
+1486 
-1498 ADDTFDMPQAQEPEV
+1498 
-1513 EEMKNTEPVE
+1513 
-1523 VEENISAS
+1523 
-1531 DLPAEEVKDT
+1531 
-1541 EEINESA
+1541 
-1548 DANISELT
+1548 
-1556 EEVKCN
+1556 
-1562 VALADEEP
+1562 
-1570 HEEHVTVAETAVDIP
+1570 
-1585 QPQELELEEI
+1585 
-1595 KNTEPVEVE
+1595 
-1604 ENMSASDMQAEEVK
+1604 
-1618 PTEAINESTD
+1618 
-1628 ANISELTEDVKTD
+1628 
-1641 VALADEAAP
+1641 
-1650 EEHVIATE
+1650 
-1658 ATVDIPQ
+1658 
-1665 AQDPELEEIK
+1665 
-1675 NTETVEVEENI
+1675 
-1686 SASDLPA
+1686 
-1693 EEVKDAEAKETEAIT
+1693 
-1708 ESTDAN
+1708 
-1714 ISELTEDVKSTVTRA
+1714 
-1729 DEAAP
+1729 
-1734 EEHVTA
+1734 
-1740 AEAAVDIPQAQVSE
+1740 
-1754 LQELENVEPDEV
+1754 
-1766 EENRSTGDLP
+1766 
-1776 AEEVKEIEA
+1776 
-1785 KETEAINESTDANIS
+1785 
-1800 ELTGNVTSNVTPAD
+1800 
-1814 EAAPEEHV
+1814 
-1822 TATEAT
+1822 
-1828 VDIPRAQEP
+1828 
-1837 DLEEIENVEPVEVEE
+1837 
-1852 NASAND
+1852 
-1858 MLAEEVKD
+1858 
-1866 TEAKETDAINE
+1866 
-1877 SSDANISELT
+1877 
-1887 EDMKSNVA
+1887 
-1895 LIDEAAH
+1895 
-1902 EEHVTVAETT
+1902 
-1912 ADIPQAQE
+1912 
-1920 PELEKIK
+1920 
-1927 NTEAGDLSA
+1927 
-1936 EEVKE
+1936 
-1941 IEPKETEAI
+1941 
-1950 SERTDANISELN
+1950 
-1962 EDVKSNVAL
+1962 
-1971 ADEEPHA
+1971 
-1978 EQVTVTERT
+1978 
-1987 VDIPQAQEPELEEIE
+1987 
-2002 NTEPVEVEEN
+2002 
-2012 RSASDLQAEEVKE
+2012 AEEVKE

-2070 EAQGP
+2070 QAQDPEQEEIKNTEPAEVEENISASDLPAEEGKDAEAKETEVINESTDANISELTEDVKSSVTRADEAAPEEHVIAAEAAVDVPQAQVSEELENVEPDDMKENRSAGDLPAEEVKEIEDKETEAINESTDANISELTGDVTSNVTPTDEAAPEEHVTATEATVGILRAQEPELEEIKNVEPVEVEGNTSASDMPAEEVKDTDAVETEAINESTHANNRELTEDLQSNVALTDEAAHDEHVAVAETTVDIPQAQEPELEEFKNIEPVEVEETRSASDLPAEEVMETEAINKSTVANTSELPEDVTSNVVPADEAAPEEHVIVTEPTVNTPEAQEP

-2095 YLPAEEVKDTEA
+2095 DLPAEEVKDTEA
-2107 IETEAIN
+2107 VETEAIN
-2114 ENTDANNTELTED
+2114 ESTDANNSELPED
-2127 VKNNVALADEA
+2127 VKNNVALADKA
-2138 APEEHITVA
+2138 APGEHVTVA
-2147 DDTVDMPQVQE
+2147 DDTVDMPQAQE

-2168 PVEVEEKMSASDMQ
+2168 TVEVEENISASDLST
-2182 AEEVKDTEAINES
+2182 EEVKDTEAINKS
-2195 TDANISEL
+2195 ADANISEL
-2203 SEDVKTNV
+2203 
-2211 ALADEAAPE
+2211 
-2220 EHVIATEATV
+2220 
-2230 NIPQAQELELE
+2230 
-2241 EIKNTEPVEV
+2241 
-2251 EENMSAS
+2251 
-2258 DMQTEEVKNS
+2258 TEEVKC
-2268 EAINESTDENI
+2268 
-2279 SELTEDVKTNV
+2279 NV
-2290 DEADPE
+2290 DLADEEPHE
-2296 EHVIATEATVDIPQA
+2296 EHVTVAETAVDIPQS
-2311 QDPELEE
+2311 QELELEE

-2330 ISASDLPAEE
+2330 ISASDMQAEEMKDTEAINESTDANISELTEDVKTNVALADEVAPEEHVIATEATVDIPQAQDPKLEEVKNTEPVEVEENISASELPAEE

-2355 TDANISELTED
+2355 TDANISELTD

-2371 TRADEAAPEEHVVAA
+2371 TRAD

-2408 DEVEE
+2408 DEVGE

-2482 ELEEIKNVE
+2482 ELGEIGNVE

-2497 NASASDMPAEEVKDT
+2497 NRSARDLQAEELRETEAINESPDENISELTEDMTSNVAPADEAAPEEHVIATEATVDIPQAPETYLEEIKNTEPVEEEENISASDLLAEEVKDT
-2512 EPKETEAISERTDAN
+2512 DTKETEAINESTDAN
-2527 IRELNEDVKSN
+2527 VNEVTEDMKSN
-2538 VALADEEPHAEQVT
+2538 VALIDEAAHEEHVTIAEP
-2552 VAERTV
+2552 TV
-2558 DMPQA
+2558 DIPQA

-2574 EPVEVEENRSAS
+2574 EAGDLSAEEVKEIEPKETEAISGRTDANISELSEAVKSNVVLADEEPHAEHVTVAERAVDIPQAQVPELEEIKNTEPVEVDENRSAS
-2586 DMQAEEVKETEA
+2586 DLQAEEVTETEA

-2626 EEHVIATKATV
+2626 EEHVIATEAAV
-2637 DIPRAQEPDPEAMK
+2637 DIPRAQEPDLEEIK

-2711 EHVIAAEATDDIP
+2711 EHVMAAEATDDIP
-2724 QAQVPELKEFEN
+2724 QAQVPELEELEN

-2741 VEENKSAT
+2741 VEEKKSAT

-2756 KDIETIETEAV
+2756 KDTETMEIEAV
-2767 NKNADTNISE
+2767 DKSADTNISE
-2777 LTEDVTLAEE
+2777 LTEDVTHTDE

-2794 NVPPAKEPAL
+2794 DVPPAKEPAL

-2809 IEPVEAEDGITA
+2809 IEPVEAQDGITA
-2821 DNVPAEEINDTEA
+2821 DNVPAKEINDTEA
-2834 METREIPHENTD
+2834 METGEIPHESTD
-2846 DSLIASAELPDIQQ
+2846 DSLTASAALPDIQQ
-2860 AVEDKAC
+2860 VPEQEAVEDKAC
-2867 TDTTENQGEPQ
+2867 TDTTENHGEPQ
-2878 RSIVST
+2878 QSIVST

-2896 VVEHTQDTHVQDA
+2896 VVEHTQDTHVQNA
-2909 SSGPGSD
+2909 SSEPGSD
-2916 PNLLVQSAHQS
+2916 PNLLVESVHQS

-2932 SKGQFVK
+2932 SKGQLVK

-2953 PTAEDNAANEI
+2953 PTTEDSAANEI
-2964 SPLADS
+2964 GPLADS
-2970 KQEHGVESMEQNKC
+2970 KQQRGLESVEENKC

-3006 SERDTTT
+3006 SERDTAT

-3047 TDVATLED
+3047 TEVATLED
-3055 PSPTDNET
+3055 PSPTDNGT

-3088 ENIKEEVQE
+3088 ENIKEGIQE
-3097 PTEQKDE
+3097 PTEQKDK
-3104 SSDLGEKTA
+3104 SSGLGEKTA

-3124 EDIVQISGEDTVG
+3124 EDVVQISGEDTVG

-3158 TSGGHTNDQDDEQ
+3158 KSGDHTDDQDGEQ

-3180 VCERSVDVLT
+3180 VCERSVDLS
-3190 TEKPD
+3190 TEQPD
-3195 DHIQKVSLDQQQ
+3195 DHVQKVNLDQQ
-3207 KQDEAIEKQ
+3207 KKEDEAIEKQ

-3249 TNRNDDAD
+3249 TNRKDNAD

-3262 QTEAVTTEMLKNEQT
+3262 QTEAVTTEILKNEQT
-3277 PHIAQ
+3277 LHIAQ
-3282 ESIPSVTDAKVENS
+3282 ESIPSVTDVKVDNS

-3338 AKTSTDKQD
+3338 AKTSTDEQD

-3363 QNVESRVH
+3363 QNVESTVH

-3386 AIQASE
+3386 AIQASS
-3392 EEIVDEVEKEE
+3392 EEIVDEVDKEE
-3403 IQNEDTNVNHEEIET
+3403 IKNEDTNVNHEEIET
-3418 KLVDGEASGLQD
+3418 KLVDEEASGLQD

-3441 LATEQNGAEVETD
+3441 FATEQNGAEVGTD

-3463 TAVTESVKLGEAI
+3463 TAVTESVKRGEAI

-3501 LEASPAVTASVESMK
+3501 LEASPAVTTSGESMN

-3525 LPAHSAVDGNETE
+3525 LPAHSAVDGNETK

-3557 TESEEQEESQIT
+3557 NESEEQKESQIT
-3569 TEQDG
+3569 KEQDG

-3585 EKEKEAEQSDLP
+3585 EKEEKEAEQSYLP

-3610 SNEPDRNSE
+3610 SNEPDGNSE

-3644 LVPIPTENKVDNE
+3644 LVPIPTENKVDDERN
-3657 HIFEQGKHNLEGSEE
+3657 FEQGKHNIEGSEE

-3683 LNRNT
+3683 LNRDT
-3688 HDLEAPVCQNNVQG
+3688 RDLEAPVCQNNVQG

-3741 TTQIEEGSLKSNL
+3741 TTQIEEGSLKL

-3771 RTDLQHEPLPEK
+3771 ITGLQHEPLPEN

-3801 GDEKNLPN
+3801 GDEKNLPT

-3848 EKNQQTTMTGGATE
+3848 EKNQQTTTTGGVTE

-3897 LVHEKGISADSECKD
+3897 LVHEKGISAGSECKD

-3929 ASEIQ
+3929 ALEIQ

-3962 LDKPGESDLQKVQET
+3962 QDKPRESDLQKVQET

-3983 PEESDEGD
+3983 PEEPDEGD
-3991 QNSLPI
+3991 QNPLPI
-3997 REPVIKEVNENKTV
+3997 REPVIKEVNVNKTV
-4011 DSHVQTVDTQS
+4011 DSHAQTVDTQS

-4036 DLDVASP
+4036 DLNVASP

-4050 ENIVESKP
+4050 EKIGESKP
-4058 EFSRDEEQSPKK
+4058 EFSTDEEQSPKK

-4085 KGAQEAKSLTD
+4085 KGAQEAKSLAD

-4104 QGVVQKASHNQK
+4104 QGVVQKASQNQK
-4116 RDLDVVSPTEAP
+4116 RDLDVVLPTEAP

-4152 DVSNMAEEKSYDK
+4152 DVSNMAEEKSYEK

-4177 DDAPTKIEEREAGQ
+4177 DDAPMKIEEREAGQ

-4232 V
+4232 A

>member
-14 EEVQVE
+14 EEIQVE

-35 KLSSHAEMKDEARA
+35 KLSSHAEMKDEATA

-66 APSVVEIPQE
+66 APSVVEILQE
-76 DAPNGTHASLNGHMK
+76 DTPNGTHASLNGHMK

-104 QKGNEQVEAL
+104 QKGNEQVEAS
-114 PDGISTDRSST
+114 PDGISTDQSST

-130 AIDSLDHVENTTEG
+130 AIDSLGHVENTTED

-157 HCQRDVEG
+157 HCRQDVEG
-165 AAIESKMVHKDT
+165 NAIESKMVHKDT

-185 PTIDAQQGHNL
+185 PTIDAQEGHNL

-207 TTMPCIPGEEV
+207 ATMPCIPGEEV

-229 LEPNVDEPDALPDN
+229 LEPNVDEPDALPDT

-266 IETVKPEDQ
+266 VEIVKLEDQ
-275 PSDKTDDVEADV
+275 PSDKTDDVDADL

-310 DESMNGDQE
+310 DESMNGDQ

-327 ETSDPLPEKTEET
+327 ETSDPLPEKTQET

-348 SEETTPEHDA
+348 SKETTPEHDA

-366 VQEVQNQGLAEEIAD
+366 VQVQNQGLAEEIAD
-381 AKEVDTEQK
+381 AKEVDAEKT
-390 VQQSGIAFEEATPED
+390 VQQRGIAFEEVTPED

-426 IKGLEDAKAEES
+426 IKGLEDAKAGES
-438 SDQSNVTIAEDATQD
+438 SDQSNVTIAEDATED
-453 KEATK
+453 KEATE

-472 NTGTVVMDEASSQP
+472 NTGTVEMDEASSQP
-486 HADVTNNLAE
+486 HADVINNLAE
-496 EDSVPACQPQVT
+496 EDSVPACEPQVIG
-508 ELKEEVKDTGA
+508 LKEEVKDTGA

-529 HAAASEELIAEDN
+529 HAAASEELVTEDN
-542 SMAIEPLIDE
+542 SMAIEPSNDD
-552 IQQPLEKASAEVKHA
+552 IQQILEQGSSEVKHA
-567 EVSETPEICHERT
+567 EVSDTQEICHERT
-580 ISAPEDSVKDDVTA
+580 ISAPEEDSVKDDVTA
-594 EGPTSDAQEVENV
+594 EGPSCDAQEVENV
-607 ASVEEIKDN
+607 ASVEEIKEN
-616 TAENIIETSSVAT
+616 TAE
-629 TEEADQEKNVL
+629 
-640 TSEDVTEQQMRGL
+640 DVSEQQMRGL

-664 EKEEVSDQR
+664 ETEEASDLR
-673 HPSLLND
+673 HPALLND
-680 SAQEDSIPSDGPKT
+680 PAQEDILPSDVPKT
-694 ESTVGVK
+694 ESTVDVK
-701 ETEALPQESNVTI
+701 DTEAIKTEALPQESNDSI

-728 VTCDD
+728 VICDD
-733 QEVKKLEQA
+733 L
-742 KGVESNKDTKTK
+742 
-754 EISDQSTEVFARE
+754 
-767 TTQGTSDIARE
+767 ARE
-778 PAVDMQSVQELESE
+778 PDVDMQSVQELQSE
-792 KKNAELTEVSE
+792 KKNAEFTEVSE
-803 ASGQLDAAVIE
+803 ASGEMDAAVIE

-829 MEPAEVSSNEATEG
+829 MESAEVSSNEATEG

-852 QSEDHKTEGNVAVS
+852 QSEDHKTEENMAVS

-872 PEPAEEMRDSEA
+872 PEPAEEMRDGEA
-884 TEPRAIPQESMSV
+884 TEPQAISLESTSV

-910 IKEVQTEEIVGEPD
+910 IREVQTEEPIEEPD
-924 DVRAEEISNQ
+924 DVKAEEISNQ

-945 DKLLSSDPTSD
+945 EHKLLSSDPTSD

-963 SQKIGNS
+963 SQKTGNS
-970 EDVQTEEGSHQTH
+970 EDVQTEEASHQTH
-983 AEENLTENEPQI
+983 AEETLTENEPQI
-995 ATEDNTAIL
+995 ATEDNRAIL
-1004 TDVHIQQLQE
+1004 ADVSIQQLQG

-1041 QSTPEDNEMTD
+1041 QSTPEDNEMTE

-1066 LTEESKDVKST
+1066 VTEESKDMKST
-1077 DAIAEEETPRERIQE
+1077 DAIAEEETPKECVQE
-1092 SGAHVD
+1092 TEAHVD
-1098 IPPVENTEPVEVHD
+1098 IPPVENTDPAEVHD
-1112 NVTTD
+1112 NATTN
-1117 DLPTEELKDNE
+1117 DLPAEEVKDNE

-1158 DEAAPGEDVKTEAT
+1158 DEAAPDEDVKPTEAT
-1172 GIQPQETELEE
+1172 AAIPQPQEPELEE

-1205 IKDTEAMETEMI
+1205 IKDTDAMETEMI
-1217 PHESTGAK
+1217 PHESSGAN
-1225 ISELINDVKSN
+1225 ISELINDMKSN

-1246 EYSKAT
+1246 EHAKAT
-1252 EATHATP
+1252 EATGTIP

-1264 DLEDIKNSEPAEVER
+1264 DLEEIKNSEPAEVEG
-1279 NTSASDLPAE
+1279 NKSASDLPSE
-1289 KVKDTE
+1289 EVKDTE
-1295 AVETEAINESTDANN
+1295 AVETEAINDSTDANN
-1310 SEFTEDLQSNVAL
+1310 SELTEDLQSNVAL
-1323 TDEATHDEH
+1323 TDEAAHDEH

-1367 SDLPAEDVKETEAIN
+1367 SDLPAEEVKETEAIN
-1382 GSTIANTSKLSEDV
+1382 ESTVANTSELSEDV

-1407 PEEHVIAT
+1407 PEEHVLAT
-1415 EATVDIPEAQEPEL
+1415 EATVDIPEAQEPELEQTKSTEPSEVEEIISANDLPAEEVKDTEAVETEAINESADANNSELPEDVKNNVALADEAAPEEHVTVADDTVDMPQAQEPEVEEMKNTEPVEVEENISASDLPAEEVKKTEAINESADATISELTEEVKCNVALADEEPHEEHVTVAETAVDVPQAQELELEEIKNTEPVEVEEKMSASDMQAEEVKDTEAINESADAKISELTEDVKPNVALADEAAPEEHVIATKATVDIPQAQDPELEEIKNTEPVEVEENISESDLRAEEVKDAEAKKTEAINESTDANISELTEDVKSNVTRGDEAAPEELVTATEATVDIPRAQEPELEEIENVEPVEVEENTSVSDMPAEEVKDIEAKETDAINESSDANISELTEHMKSNVALIDEAAHEEHVTVAETTVDIPQAQEPELEEIKNTEAGDLSAEEVQEIEPKETEAISEMTDANIRELNEDVKSNVVLADEEPHAEQVTVAERTVDIPQTQEPELEEIKNTEPVEVEENRSARDLQAEEVRETEAINESPDANISELTEDVTSNVAPADEAAEHVIVTEATVDIPEAQEPKL

-1464 INESTDSNNSEL
+1464 INENTDANTSEL
-1476 PEDLKNNVAL
+1476 TEDVKNNVAL
-1486 ADVAAPEEHVTV
+1486 ADEAAPEEHVTV
-1498 ADDTFDMPQAQEPEV
+1498 ADDTVDMPQAQEPEV

-1541 EEINESA
+1541 EAINESA

-1570 HEEHVTVAETAVDIP
+1570 QEEHVTVAETAVDIP

-1604 ENMSASDMQAEEVK
+1604 ENISASDLLAEEVK
-1618 PTEAINESTD
+1618 DAEAKETEAINESTD
-1628 ANISELTEDVKTD
+1628 ANISELTEDVKSHD
-1641 VALADEAAP
+1641 
-1650 EEHVIATE
+1650 
-1658 ATVDIPQ
+1658 
-1665 AQDPELEEIK
+1665 
-1675 NTETVEVEENI
+1675 
-1686 SASDLPA
+1686 
-1693 EEVKDAEAKETEAIT
+1693 
-1708 ESTDAN
+1708 
-1714 ISELTEDVKSTVTRA
+1714 TRA

-1734 EEHVTA
+1734 EENVIA
-1740 AEAAVDIPQAQVSE
+1740 AEAAVDIPQTQVSE
-1754 LQELENVEPDEV
+1754 LQELENVEPDKV
-1766 EENRSTGDLP
+1766 EENRSEGDLP
-1776 AEEVKEIEA
+1776 AEVVKEIET
-1785 KETEAINESTDANIS
+1785 KETEAINESTDAN
-1800 ELTGNVTSNVTPAD
+1800 V
-1814 EAAPEEHV
+1814 
-1822 TATEAT
+1822 
-1828 VDIPRAQEP
+1828 
-1837 DLEEIENVEPVEVEE
+1837 
-1852 NASAND
+1852 
-1858 MLAEEVKD
+1858 
-1866 TEAKETDAINE
+1866 
-1877 SSDANISELT
+1877 
-1887 EDMKSNVA
+1887 
-1895 LIDEAAH
+1895 
-1902 EEHVTVAETT
+1902 
-1912 ADIPQAQE
+1912 
-1920 PELEKIK
+1920 
-1927 NTEAGDLSA
+1927 
-1936 EEVKE
+1936 
-1941 IEPKETEAI
+1941 
-1950 SERTDANISELN
+1950 
-1962 EDVKSNVAL
+1962 
-1971 ADEEPHA
+1971 
-1978 EQVTVTERT
+1978 
-1987 VDIPQAQEPELEEIE
+1987 
-2002 NTEPVEVEEN
+2002 
-2012 RSASDLQAEEVKE
+2012 
-2025 TEAINERTV
+2025 
-2034 ANTSELPE
+2034 
-2042 DVTSNVVPADE
+2042 
-2053 AAPEEHVIA
+2053 
-2062 TEATVDIP
+2062 
-2070 EAQGP
+2070 
-2075 ELEETKST
+2075 
-2083 EPAEVEENISAN
+2083 
-2095 YLPAEEVKDTEA
+2095 
-2107 IETEAIN
+2107 
-2114 ENTDANNTELTED
+2114 
-2127 VKNNVALADEA
+2127 
-2138 APEEHITVA
+2138 
-2147 DDTVDMPQVQE
+2147 
-2158 PEVEEIKNTE
+2158 
-2168 PVEVEEKMSASDMQ
+2168 
-2182 AEEVKDTEAINES
+2182 
-2195 TDANISEL
+2195 
-2203 SEDVKTNV
+2203 
-2211 ALADEAAPE
+2211 
-2220 EHVIATEATV
+2220 
-2230 NIPQAQELELE
+2230 
-2241 EIKNTEPVEV
+2241 
-2251 EENMSAS
+2251 
-2258 DMQTEEVKNS
+2258 
-2268 EAINESTDENI
+2268 
-2279 SELTEDVKTNV
+2279 
-2290 DEADPE
+2290 
-2296 EHVIATEATVDIPQA
+2296 
-2311 QDPELEE
+2311 
-2318 IKNTEPVEVEEN
+2318 
-2330 ISASDLPAEE
+2330 
-2340 VKDAEAKETEAITES
+2340 
-2355 TDANISELTED
+2355 
-2366 VKSNV
+2366 
-2371 TRADEAAPEEHVVAA
+2371 
-2386 EAAVDIPQ
+2386 
-2394 AQVSELQELENVEP
+2394 
-2408 DEVEE
+2408 
-2413 NRSAGDL
+2413 
-2420 PAEEVKEI
+2420 
-2428 EAKETEA
+2428 
-2435 INESTDANISELTG
+2435 SELTG

-2482 ELEEIKNVE
+2482 ELEEIENVE

-2497 NASASDMPAEEVKDT
+2497 NTSASDMPAEEVRETEAINESTDANISELTGDMKSNVALIDEAAHEHVT
-2512 EPKETEAISERTDAN
+2512 VAETTVDIPQTQEPELEEIRYTEGGDLSAEEVMEIEPKETEAISGRTDAN
-2527 IRELNEDVKSN
+2527 ISELNEDVKSN
-2538 VALADEEPHAEQVT
+2538 VVLADEEPHAEQVT
-2552 VAERTV
+2552 VAERTI
-2558 DMPQA
+2558 DIPQA
-2563 QEPELEEIKNT
+2563 QEPELEEIKST

-2586 DMQAEEVKETEA
+2586 DLQAEEVKETEA

-2626 EEHVIATKATV
+2626 EEHVIATEATV
-2637 DIPRAQEPDPEAMK
+2637 DIPPAQEPDLEESN

-2659 EFISA
+2659 GFISA

-2696 DVKGNIAHADEAAPE
+2696 DVKGNIAHADDAAPEEHVIADEAAPE
-2711 EHVIAAEATDDIP
+2711 EHAIAAEATDDIP
-2724 QAQVPELKEFEN
+2724 QAQVPELEELEN

-2756 KDIETIETEAV
+2756 KDTETKETEAV
-2767 NKNADTNISE
+2767 NKSADTNISE
-2777 LTEDVTLAEE
+2777 LTEDVTLADE
-2787 AAADVQI
+2787 AAADIQI
-2794 NVPPAKEPAL
+2794 DVPPAKEPAL
-2804 EEMKN
+2804 EEMEN
-2809 IEPVEAEDGITA
+2809 IEPVEAQDGITS

-2834 METREIPHENTD
+2834 METGEIPHESTD
-2846 DSLIASAELPDIQQ
+2846 DSLTASAALPDIQQ
-2860 AVEDKAC
+2860 VPEQEAVEDKAC

-2878 RSIVST
+2878 QSIVST

-2896 VVEHTQDTHVQDA
+2896 VVEHTQDTHVQNA
-2909 SSGPGSD
+2909 GSEPGSD

-2932 SKGQFVK
+2932 SKGQLVK

-2953 PTAEDNAANEI
+2953 PAADDNAANEI
-2964 SPLADS
+2964 GPLADS
-2970 KQEHGVESMEQNKC
+2970 KQERGLESAEENKC
-2984 IDATEGEEASHL
+2984 IDATEGEEGSHL

-3006 SERDTTT
+3006 SERDIAT

-3047 TDVATLED
+3047 TEVATLED
-3055 PSPTDNET
+3055 PSPTDNGT
-3063 APEQN
+3063 VPEQN
-3068 PVELDEENLGNEISN
+3068 PIELDEENLGNEISN

-3088 ENIKEEVQE
+3088 EDIKEEIQE

-3124 EDIVQISGEDTVG
+3124 EDVVQISGEDTVG

-3158 TSGGHTNDQDDEQ
+3158 KSGDHTDDQDDEQ

-3180 VCERSVDVLT
+3180 VCERSVDLT
-3190 TEKPD
+3190 TEQPD
-3195 DHIQKVSLDQQQ
+3195 DHVQKVNLDQQ
-3207 KQDEAIEKQ
+3207 KKEDEAIEKQ

-3249 TNRNDDAD
+3249 TNRKDNAD

-3277 PHIAQ
+3277 LHIAQ
-3282 ESIPSVTDAKVENS
+3282 ESIPSVTDVKVENS
-3296 TEIEETTEQEDA
+3296 TEIEETIEQEDA

-3338 AKTSTDKQD
+3338 AKTSTDEQD

-3371 SEEKECINKANDGMQ
+3371 SEEKECINANDGMQ

-3418 KLVDGEASGLQD
+3418 KLVDEEASGLQD
-3430 LSFHPKVVDDK
+3430 LSFHPKVIDDK
-3441 LATEQNGAEVETD
+3441 LATEQNGAQVETD

-3476 YDKAGGADVALSDE
+3476 YNKAGGPDVALSDE
-3490 NLETIEDNRRN
+3490 NLAIEDNRRN
-3501 LEASPAVTASVESMK
+3501 LEASPAVTASGESMN
-3516 EDNEHHKPA
+3516 EDNEHHKPD
-3525 LPAHSAVDGNETE
+3525 LPAHSAMDGNETE

-3557 TESEEQEESQIT
+3557 TGSEEQEESQIT
-3569 TEQDG
+3569 KEQDG

-3585 EKEKEAEQSDLP
+3585 EKEEKEAEQSYLP

-3610 SNEPDRNSE
+3610 SNEPDGNSE

-3644 LVPIPTENKVDNE
+3644 LGPIPTENKVDNE
-3657 HIFEQGKHNLEGSEE
+3657 RVFEQGKHNIEGSEE

-3683 LNRNT
+3683 LNRDT
-3688 HDLEAPVCQNNVQG
+3688 HGLEAPVCQNNVHG

-3741 TTQIEEGSLKSNL
+3741 TTQIEEGSLKL

-3771 RTDLQHEPLPEK
+3771 ITDLQHEPLPEN

-3848 EKNQQTTMTGGATE
+3848 EKNQQTTTTGGVTE

-3897 LVHEKGISADSECKD
+3897 LIHEKGISAGSECKD

-3929 ASEIQ
+3929 ALEIQ

-3962 LDKPGESDLQKVQET
+3962 QDNPGESDLQKVQET

-3997 REPVIKEVNENKTV
+3997 REPVIKEVNVNKTV
-4011 DSHVQTVDTQS
+4011 DNHVQTVDTQS

-4050 ENIVESKP
+4050 EKIVESKP
-4058 EFSRDEEQSPKK
+4058 EFSTDEEQSPKK

-4128 GSEENVVDIKE
+4128 GTEENVVDIKE

-4144 DEEESPKK
+4144 DEEQSPKK
-4152 DVSNMAEEKSYDK
+4152 DVSNMAEEKSYEK
-4165 KTNGDEEAKNFT
+4165 KTNGDDEAKNFT

-4222 PGHTKSESPK
+4222 PGHTKSELPK
-4232 V
+4232 A

>member
-20 AGDLGTTH
+20 AGYLGTSH

-35 KLSSHAEMKDEARA
+35 KLSSHGEMKDEATA
-49 MDSTE
+49 MDSAE
-54 GMKVSE
+54 GMKVTE

-66 APSVVEIPQE
+66 APSVVEIPLE
-76 DAPNGTHASLNGHMK
+76 DTPNGTHASLNGLMK
-91 EGKISNEK
+91 EGKIANEK

-104 QKGNEQVEAL
+104 QKGNEQVEAS
-114 PDGISTDRSST
+114 PDGISTDQSST

-130 AIDSLDHVENTTEG
+130 AIDSLGHVENTTEG

-157 HCQRDVEG
+157 HCQQDVEG
-165 AAIESKMVHKDT
+165 DAMEDKMVREDT

-196 EPAEVTEDTQP
+196 EPAEVTEDIQP
-207 TTMPCIPGEEV
+207 ATVPCIPGEEV

-229 LEPNVDEPDALPDN
+229 LEPNVDEPDTLPDT

-266 IETVKPEDQ
+266 IEIVKLEDQ
-275 PSDKTDDVEADV
+275 PSDKTDDVDADL

-305 KTGQA
+305 KTGRA

-381 AKEVDTEQK
+381 AKEVDTEK
-390 VQQSGIAFEEATPED
+390 TVQQSGIAFEEATPED
-405 NATIIEPSSDIQHL
+405 NATIMEPSSDIQHL

-438 SDQSNVTIAEDATQD
+438 SDQSNLTIAEDATQD

-472 NTGTVVMDEASSQP
+472 NTGTSEMDEASSQP
-486 HADVTNNLAE
+486 HADVINNLAE
-496 EDSVPACQPQVT
+496 EDSVPACEPQVIG
-508 ELKEEVKDTGA
+508 LKEEVKVTGA

-529 HAAASEELIAEDN
+529 HAAASEELVTEDN
-542 SMAIEPLIDE
+542 SMAIEPPNDD
-552 IQQPLEKASAEVKHA
+552 IQQTLEQGSDEVKHA
-567 EVSETPEICHERT
+567 EVSETQEICHERT
-580 ISAPEDSVKDDVTA
+580 ISAPEDSVKDDITA
-594 EGPTSDAQEVENV
+594 EGPSCDAQEVENV
-607 ASVEEIKDN
+607 ASVEESKEN
-616 TAENIIETSSVAT
+616 TAENIIDTSSVAAV
-629 TEEADQEKNVL
+629 EEADQENNVL
-640 TSEDVTEQQMRGL
+640 TSEDVSEQQMRGL

-664 EKEEVSDQR
+664 ETEEASDLR
-673 HPSLLND
+673 HPALLND
-680 SAQEDSIPSDGPKT
+680 PAQEDIIPSDVLKT
-694 ESTVGVK
+694 ESTVDVK
-701 ETEALPQESNVTI
+701 DTEALPQESNVSI
-714 SEEPASEENITASE
+714 SEEPASEENITASKE
-728 VTCDD
+728 ITCDH
-733 QEVKKLEQA
+733 L
-742 KGVESNKDTKTK
+742 
-754 EISDQSTEVFARE
+754 
-767 TTQGTSDIARE
+767 ARE
-778 PAVDMQSVQELESE
+778 PTVDMQSVQELQSE
-792 KKNAELTEVSE
+792 KKKNAKFTEVSE
-803 ASGQLDAAVIE
+803 ASGEMDAAVIE

-829 MEPAEVSSNEATEG
+829 MESAEVNSNEATEG

-852 QSEDHKTEGNVAVS
+852 QSEYHKTEGNMAVS

-872 PEPAEEMRDSEA
+872 PEPAEEMRDGEA
-884 TEPRAIPQESMSV
+884 TEPQAISLESTSV
-897 PEEDVTAKEAASD
+897 PEDVTAKEASD
-910 IKEVQTEEIVGEPD
+910 IREVQTEEPIEEPD
-924 DVRAEEISNQ
+924 DVKAEEISNQ

-945 DKLLSSDPTSD
+945 EHKLLSSDPTSD

-963 SQKIGNS
+963 SQKTGNS
-970 EDVQTEEGSHQTH
+970 EDVQTEEASHQTH

-995 ATEDNTAIL
+995 ATEDNRAIL
-1004 TDVHIQQLQE
+1004 ADVSIQQLQE

-1041 QSTPEDNEMTD
+1041 QSTPEDNEMTE

-1066 LTEESKDVKST
+1066 VREESKDVKST
-1077 DAIAEEETPRERIQE
+1077 DAIAEETPREHVQE

-1098 IPPVENTEPVEVHD
+1098 IPPVENTDPVEVHD
-1112 NVTTD
+1112 NAMTN
-1117 DLPTEELKDNE
+1117 DLPAEEVKDNE

-1133 EIHYESPVANI
+1133 EIHYESPVANVA
-1144 GDLTEDAKSNVALE
+1144 DLTEDVKSNVSLE
-1158 DEAAPGEDVKTEAT
+1158 DKAAPDEDVKAAEAT
-1172 GIQPQETELEE
+1172 AAIPQPQEPELEE
-1183 IKNSEPVEVED
+1183 IKNSEPVEVEG

-1217 PHESTGAK
+1217 PHDSTGAN
-1225 ISELINDVKSN
+1225 ISDLTNDVKSN
-1236 VALADEAAPD
+1236 VALEDKAAPD
-1246 EYSKAT
+1246 EHSKAT
-1252 EATHATP
+1252 EATHAIP

-1264 DLEDIKNSEPAEVER
+1264 DLEENKNSEQAEVEG

-1295 AVETEAINESTDANN
+1295 AVETEAINESTGANN
-1310 SEFTEDLQSNVAL
+1310 SELTEDLQSNVAL
-1323 TDEATHDEH
+1323 TDEAAHDEH

-1337 TTVDIPQAQEPE
+1337 TTVHIPQAQEPE
-1349 LEEVKN
+1349 LEEIKN

-1367 SDLPAEDVKETEAIN
+1367 SDLPAEEVKETEAIN
-1382 GSTIANTSKLSEDV
+1382 ESTVANTSELSEDV

-1435 EPAEVEENISANDLP
+1435 EPSEVEENISANDLP
-1450 AEEVKDTEAVETEA
+1450 AEEVKDTKTVETEA
-1464 INESTDSNNSEL
+1464 INESADAKNSVL
-1476 PEDLKNNVAL
+1476 PEDVKNNVAL
-1486 ADVAAPEEHVTV
+1486 ADEAAPEEHVTV
-1498 ADDTFDMPQAQEPEV
+1498 ADDTVDMPQAQEPEV

-1541 EEINESA
+1541 EAINESADANISELTEEVKCNVALADEEPHEEHVTVAETAVDIPQAQELELEEIKNIEPVEVEENMSVSDMHAEEVKDTEAINKSTDANISELTEDVKTNVALADEATPEKHVIAREATVDIPQAQDPELEEIKNTEPVEVEENISASDLPAEEVKDAEAKETEAINESIDANIIELTEDVKSNVTRADEAAPEEHVIAAEAAVDVPQAQVSELQELENVEPDEVEENRSAGDLPAEEVKEIEAKETEAIYESTDANISKLTGDVTSDVTPADVAAPEEHVTATEATVDIPRAQEPELEEIENVEPVEVEENESTDANISELTEDMKSNVALIDEAAHEEHVTVAETTVDIPQAQEPELEEIKNTEAGDLSAEEVKETEAISERTDANIRELNEDVKSNVALADEEPHAEQVTVAERTVDIPQTQEPELEEIKNTEPVEVEENRSARDLQAEEVRETEAINESPDANISELTEDVTSNVARADEAAPEEHVIVTEATVDIPEAQEPKLEETKNTEPAEVEENISANDLPAEEVKDTEAVETEAINENTDANTSELTEDVKNNVALADEAAPEEHVTVADDTLDMPQAQEPEVEEIKNTEPVEVEENISASDLPAEEVKDTEAINESA

-1604 ENMSASDMQAEEVK
+1604 EN
-1618 PTEAINESTD
+1618 
-1628 ANISELTEDVKTD
+1628 
-1641 VALADEAAP
+1641 
-1650 EEHVIATE
+1650 
-1658 ATVDIPQ
+1658 
-1665 AQDPELEEIK
+1665 
-1675 NTETVEVEENI
+1675 I
-1686 SASDLPA
+1686 SASDLLA
-1693 EEVKDAEAKETEAIT
+1693 EEVKDAEAKETEAIN
-1708 ESTDAN
+1708 ESNDAN
-1714 ISELTEDVKSTVTRA
+1714 ISELTEDVKSNDTRA

-1734 EEHVTA
+1734 EENVIA

-1766 EENRSTGDLP
+1766 EENRSEGDLP
-1776 AEEVKEIEA
+1776 AEVVKEIEA
-1785 KETEAINESTDANIS
+1785 K
-1800 ELTGNVTSNVTPAD
+1800 
-1814 EAAPEEHV
+1814 
-1822 TATEAT
+1822 
-1828 VDIPRAQEP
+1828 
-1837 DLEEIENVEPVEVEE
+1837 
-1852 NASAND
+1852 
-1858 MLAEEVKD
+1858 K
-1866 TEAKETDAINE
+1866 
-1877 SSDANISELT
+1877 
-1887 EDMKSNVA
+1887 
-1895 LIDEAAH
+1895 
-1902 EEHVTVAETT
+1902 
-1912 ADIPQAQE
+1912 
-1920 PELEKIK
+1920 
-1927 NTEAGDLSA
+1927 
-1936 EEVKE
+1936 
-1941 IEPKETEAI
+1941 
-1950 SERTDANISELN
+1950 
-1962 EDVKSNVAL
+1962 
-1971 ADEEPHA
+1971 
-1978 EQVTVTERT
+1978 
-1987 VDIPQAQEPELEEIE
+1987 
-2002 NTEPVEVEEN
+2002 
-2012 RSASDLQAEEVKE
+2012 
-2025 TEAINERTV
+2025 
-2034 ANTSELPE
+2034 
-2042 DVTSNVVPADE
+2042 
-2053 AAPEEHVIA
+2053 
-2062 TEATVDIP
+2062 
-2070 EAQGP
+2070 
-2075 ELEETKST
+2075 
-2083 EPAEVEENISAN
+2083 
-2095 YLPAEEVKDTEA
+2095 
-2107 IETEAIN
+2107 
-2114 ENTDANNTELTED
+2114 
-2127 VKNNVALADEA
+2127 
-2138 APEEHITVA
+2138 
-2147 DDTVDMPQVQE
+2147 
-2158 PEVEEIKNTE
+2158 
-2168 PVEVEEKMSASDMQ
+2168 
-2182 AEEVKDTEAINES
+2182 
-2195 TDANISEL
+2195 
-2203 SEDVKTNV
+2203 
-2211 ALADEAAPE
+2211 
-2220 EHVIATEATV
+2220 
-2230 NIPQAQELELE
+2230 
-2241 EIKNTEPVEV
+2241 
-2251 EENMSAS
+2251 
-2258 DMQTEEVKNS
+2258 
-2268 EAINESTDENI
+2268 
-2279 SELTEDVKTNV
+2279 
-2290 DEADPE
+2290 
-2296 EHVIATEATVDIPQA
+2296 
-2311 QDPELEE
+2311 
-2318 IKNTEPVEVEEN
+2318 
-2330 ISASDLPAEE
+2330 
-2340 VKDAEAKETEAITES
+2340 
-2355 TDANISELTED
+2355 
-2366 VKSNV
+2366 
-2371 TRADEAAPEEHVVAA
+2371 
-2386 EAAVDIPQ
+2386 
-2394 AQVSELQELENVEP
+2394 
-2408 DEVEE
+2408 
-2413 NRSAGDL
+2413 
-2420 PAEEVKEI
+2420 
-2428 EAKETEA
+2428 TEA

-2471 ATVDIPRAQEP
+2471 AAIDIPRAQEP
-2482 ELEEIKNVE
+2482 ELEEIENVE

-2497 NASASDMPAEEVKDT
+2497 NTSASDMPAEEVKGTEAKETEAINESTDANISELT
-2512 EPKETEAISERTDAN
+2512 EDMKSNIALIDEAAHEHVTVAETTVDIPQAQEPELEEIKNTEGGDLSAEEVMEIEPKETEAISGRTDAN
-2527 IRELNEDVKSN
+2527 ISELNEDVKSN
-2538 VALADEEPHAEQVT
+2538 VVLADEEPHAEQVT

-2558 DMPQA
+2558 DIPQA

-2586 DMQAEEVKETEA
+2586 DLQAEEVKETEA

-2626 EEHVIATKATV
+2626 EEHVIATEATV
-2637 DIPRAQEPDPEAMK
+2637 DIPPAQEPDLEESN

-2696 DVKGNIAHADEAAPE
+2696 DVKGNIAHADDAAPE
-2711 EHVIAAEATDDIP
+2711 EHVIADEAAPEEHAIAAEAADDIP
-2724 QAQVPELKEFEN
+2724 QAQVPELEELEY

-2756 KDIETIETEAV
+2756 KDTETKETEAV
-2767 NKNADTNISE
+2767 NKSADTNISE
-2777 LTEDVTLAEE
+2777 LTEDVTLADEV
-2787 AAADVQI
+2787 AADVQI
-2794 NVPPAKEPAL
+2794 DVPPAKEPAL

-2809 IEPVEAEDGITA
+2809 IEPVEAQDGITT

-2834 METREIPHENTD
+2834 METGEIPHESTD
-2846 DSLIASAELPDIQQ
+2846 DSLIASAALPDIQQ
-2860 AVEDKAC
+2860 VPEQEAVEDKAC
-2867 TDTTENQGEPQ
+2867 TDTTENQGGPQ
-2878 RSIVST
+2878 QSIVST

-2896 VVEHTQDTHVQDA
+2896 VVEHTQDTHVQNA
-2909 SSGPGSD
+2909 SSEPGSD

-2932 SKGQFVK
+2932 SKGQLVK
-2939 AEETGQSNGATLEE
+2939 TEETGQSNGATLEE
-2953 PTAEDNAANEI
+2953 PTAEHNAANEI
-2964 SPLADS
+2964 GPLADF
-2970 KQEHGVESMEQNKC
+2970 KQGHGLESVEENKC

-3006 SERDTTT
+3006 SERDIAT

-3047 TDVATLED
+3047 TDVAHLED
-3055 PSPTDNET
+3055 PSPTDNGT

-3088 ENIKEEVQE
+3088 ENIKEGIQE

-3124 EDIVQISGEDTVG
+3124 EDVVQISGEDTVG

-3149 KSVIEHNAI
+3149 KSVTEHNVI
-3158 TSGGHTNDQDDEQ
+3158 KSGDHTNDQDDEQ
-3171 LHNVELQMQ
+3171 LHNVEHQMQ
-3180 VCERSVDVLT
+3180 VCEQSVDVLT
-3190 TEKPD
+3190 TEQPD
-3195 DHIQKVSLDQQQ
+3195 DHVQKVNLDRRQ
-3207 KQDEAIEKQ
+3207 KEDEAIEKQ
-3216 TEEIQTDEQK
+3216 MEEMQTDEQK

-3249 TNRNDDAD
+3249 TNRKDNAD

-3277 PHIAQ
+3277 LHIAQ

-3296 TEIEETTEQEDA
+3296 MEIEETTEQEDA

-3338 AKTSTDKQD
+3338 AKTSTDEQD

-3363 QNVESRVH
+3363 QNVEPSVH

-3392 EEIVDEVEKEE
+3392 EEIVDEVEKKE
-3403 IQNEDTNVNHEEIET
+3403 IQNEDTSVNHEETET
-3418 KLVDGEASGLQD
+3418 KHVDEEASELQD

-3501 LEASPAVTASVESMK
+3501 LEASPAVTASGESMN
-3516 EDNEHHKPA
+3516 EDNEHHKPD

-3557 TESEEQEESQIT
+3557 TGSEEQEESQIT
-3569 TEQDG
+3569 NEQDG

-3585 EKEKEAEQSDLP
+3585 EKEEKEAEQSYLP

-3610 SNEPDRNSE
+3610 SNEPDGNSE

-3688 HDLEAPVCQNNVQG
+3688 DDLEAPVCQNNVQG
-3702 ETSSEMVPGGSGLT
+3702 EMVPGGSGLT

-3741 TTQIEEGSLKSNL
+3741 TTQIEEGSLKNNL

-3763 QEDTLEEG
+3763 QEDTLEEA
-3771 RTDLQHEPLPEK
+3771 RTDLQHEPLPEN

-3809 DTDDLQ
+3809 DTNDLQ

-3837 EAELE
+3837 EAELD

-3848 EKNQQTTMTGGATE
+3848 EKNQQTTTTGGATE

-3897 LVHEKGISADSECKD
+3897 LVHEKGISAGSECKD

-3929 ASEIQ
+3929 ALEIQ

-3949 SAGDQIVMEKNNL
+3949 SASDQIVMEKNNL

-3983 PEESDEGD
+3983 HEESDEGD

-3997 REPVIKEVNENKTV
+3997 REPVVKEVNVNKTV
-4011 DSHVQTVDTQS
+4011 DSHVQTVNTQS

-4036 DLDVASP
+4036 DFDVASP
-4043 EEAPEAE
+4043 EEAPETE
-4050 ENIVESKP
+4050 EKIVESKP
-4058 EFSRDEEQSPKK
+4058 EFSTDEEQSPKK

-4116 RDLDVVSPTEAP
+4116 RDLDVVLPTEAP
-4128 GSEENVVDIKE
+4128 GTEENVVDIKE
-4139 PEFST
+4139 PEFNT
-4144 DEEESPKK
+4144 DEEQSPKK

-4177 DDAPTKIEEREAGQ
+4177 DDPPMKIEEREAGQ

-4232 V
+4232 A

>member
-14 EEVQVE
+14 EEIQVE

-35 KLSSHAEMKDEARA
+35 KLSSHAEMKDEATA

-66 APSVVEIPQE
+66 APSVVEILQE
-76 DAPNGTHASLNGHMK
+76 DTPNGTHASLNGHMK

-104 QKGNEQVEAL
+104 QKGNEQVEAS
-114 PDGISTDRSST
+114 PDGISTDQSST

-130 AIDSLDHVENTTEG
+130 AIDSLGHVENTTED

-157 HCQRDVEG
+157 HCRQDVEG
-165 AAIESKMVHKDT
+165 NAIESKMVHKDT

-185 PTIDAQQGHNL
+185 PTIDAQEGHNL

-207 TTMPCIPGEEV
+207 ATMPCIPGEEV

-229 LEPNVDEPDALPDN
+229 LEPNVDEPDALPDT

-266 IETVKPEDQ
+266 VEIVKLEDQ
-275 PSDKTDDVEADV
+275 PSDKTDDVDADL

-310 DESMNGDQE
+310 DESMNGDQ

-327 ETSDPLPEKTEET
+327 ETSDPLPEKTQET

-348 SEETTPEHDA
+348 SKETTPEHDA

-366 VQEVQNQGLAEEIAD
+366 VQVQNQGLAEEIAD
-381 AKEVDTEQK
+381 AKEVDAEKT
-390 VQQSGIAFEEATPED
+390 VQQRGIAFEEVTPED

-426 IKGLEDAKAEES
+426 IKGLEDAKAGES
-438 SDQSNVTIAEDATQD
+438 SDQSNVTIAEDATED
-453 KEATK
+453 KEATE

-472 NTGTVVMDEASSQP
+472 NTGTVEMDEASSQP
-486 HADVTNNLAE
+486 HADVINNLAE
-496 EDSVPACQPQVT
+496 EDSVPACEPQVIG
-508 ELKEEVKDTGA
+508 LKEEVKDTGA

-529 HAAASEELIAEDN
+529 HAAASEELVTEDN
-542 SMAIEPLIDE
+542 SMAIEPSNDD
-552 IQQPLEKASAEVKHA
+552 IQQILEQGSSEVKHA
-567 EVSETPEICHERT
+567 EVSDTQEICHERT
-580 ISAPEDSVKDDVTA
+580 ISAPEEDSVKDDVTA
-594 EGPTSDAQEVENV
+594 EGPSCDAQEVENV
-607 ASVEEIKDN
+607 ASVEEIKEN
-616 TAENIIETSSVAT
+616 TAE
-629 TEEADQEKNVL
+629 
-640 TSEDVTEQQMRGL
+640 DVSEQQMRGL

-664 EKEEVSDQR
+664 ETEEASDLR
-673 HPSLLND
+673 HPALLND
-680 SAQEDSIPSDGPKT
+680 PAQEDILPSDVPKT
-694 ESTVGVK
+694 ESTVDVK
-701 ETEALPQESNVTI
+701 DTEAIKTEALPQESNDSI

-728 VTCDD
+728 VICDD
-733 QEVKKLEQA
+733 L
-742 KGVESNKDTKTK
+742 
-754 EISDQSTEVFARE
+754 
-767 TTQGTSDIARE
+767 ARE
-778 PAVDMQSVQELESE
+778 PDVDMQSVQELQSE
-792 KKNAELTEVSE
+792 KKNAEFTEVSE
-803 ASGQLDAAVIE
+803 ASGEMDAAVIE

-829 MEPAEVSSNEATEG
+829 MESAEVSSNEATEG

-852 QSEDHKTEGNVAVS
+852 QSEDHKTEENMAVS

-872 PEPAEEMRDSEA
+872 PEPAEEMRDGEA
-884 TEPRAIPQESMSV
+884 TEPQAISLESTSV

-910 IKEVQTEEIVGEPD
+910 IREVQTEEPIEEPD
-924 DVRAEEISNQ
+924 DVKAEEISNQ

-945 DKLLSSDPTSD
+945 EHKLLSSDPTSD

-963 SQKIGNS
+963 SQKTGNS
-970 EDVQTEEGSHQTH
+970 EDVQTEEASHQTH
-983 AEENLTENEPQI
+983 AEETLTENEPQI
-995 ATEDNTAIL
+995 ATEDNRAIL
-1004 TDVHIQQLQE
+1004 ADVSIQQLQG

-1041 QSTPEDNEMTD
+1041 QSTPEDNEMTE

-1066 LTEESKDVKST
+1066 VTEESKDMKST
-1077 DAIAEEETPRERIQE
+1077 DAIAEEETPKECVQE
-1092 SGAHVD
+1092 TEAHVD
-1098 IPPVENTEPVEVHD
+1098 IPPVENTDPAEVHD
-1112 NVTTD
+1112 NATTN
-1117 DLPTEELKDNE
+1117 DLPAEEVKDNE

-1158 DEAAPGEDVKTEAT
+1158 DEAAPDEDVKPTEAT
-1172 GIQPQETELEE
+1172 AAIPQPQEPELEE

-1205 IKDTEAMETEMI
+1205 IKDTDAMETEMI
-1217 PHESTGAK
+1217 PHESSGAN
-1225 ISELINDVKSN
+1225 ISELINDMKSN

-1246 EYSKAT
+1246 EHAKAT
-1252 EATHATP
+1252 EATGTIP

-1264 DLEDIKNSEPAEVER
+1264 DLEEIKNSEPAEVEG
-1279 NTSASDLPAE
+1279 NKSASDLPSE
-1289 KVKDTE
+1289 EVKDTE
-1295 AVETEAINESTDANN
+1295 AVETEAINDSTDANN
-1310 SEFTEDLQSNVAL
+1310 SELTEDLQSNVAL
-1323 TDEATHDEH
+1323 TDEAAHDEH

-1367 SDLPAEDVKETEAIN
+1367 SDLPAEEVKETEAIN
-1382 GSTIANTSKLSEDV
+1382 ESTVANTSELSEDV

-1407 PEEHVIAT
+1407 PEEHVLAT
-1415 EATVDIPEAQEPEL
+1415 EATVDIPEAQEPKL

-1464 INESTDSNNSEL
+1464 INENTDANTSEL
-1476 PEDLKNNVAL
+1476 TEDVKNNVAL
-1486 ADVAAPEEHVTV
+1486 ADEAAPEEHVTV
-1498 ADDTFDMPQAQEPEV
+1498 ADDTVDMPQAQEPEV

-1541 EEINESA
+1541 EAINESA

-1570 HEEHVTVAETAVDIP
+1570 QEEHVTVAETAVDIP

-1604 ENMSASDMQAEEVK
+1604 ENISASDLLAEEVK
-1618 PTEAINESTD
+1618 DAEAKETEAINESTD
-1628 ANISELTEDVKTD
+1628 ANISELTEDVKSHD
-1641 VALADEAAP
+1641 
-1650 EEHVIATE
+1650 
-1658 ATVDIPQ
+1658 
-1665 AQDPELEEIK
+1665 
-1675 NTETVEVEENI
+1675 
-1686 SASDLPA
+1686 
-1693 EEVKDAEAKETEAIT
+1693 
-1708 ESTDAN
+1708 
-1714 ISELTEDVKSTVTRA
+1714 TRA

-1734 EEHVTA
+1734 EENVIA
-1740 AEAAVDIPQAQVSE
+1740 AEAAVDIPQTQVSE
-1754 LQELENVEPDEV
+1754 LQELENVEPDKV
-1766 EENRSTGDLP
+1766 EENRSEGDLP
-1776 AEEVKEIEA
+1776 AEVVKEIET
-1785 KETEAINESTDANIS
+1785 KETEAINESTDAN
-1800 ELTGNVTSNVTPAD
+1800 V
-1814 EAAPEEHV
+1814 
-1822 TATEAT
+1822 
-1828 VDIPRAQEP
+1828 
-1837 DLEEIENVEPVEVEE
+1837 
-1852 NASAND
+1852 
-1858 MLAEEVKD
+1858 
-1866 TEAKETDAINE
+1866 
-1877 SSDANISELT
+1877 
-1887 EDMKSNVA
+1887 
-1895 LIDEAAH
+1895 
-1902 EEHVTVAETT
+1902 
-1912 ADIPQAQE
+1912 
-1920 PELEKIK
+1920 
-1927 NTEAGDLSA
+1927 
-1936 EEVKE
+1936 
-1941 IEPKETEAI
+1941 
-1950 SERTDANISELN
+1950 
-1962 EDVKSNVAL
+1962 
-1971 ADEEPHA
+1971 
-1978 EQVTVTERT
+1978 
-1987 VDIPQAQEPELEEIE
+1987 
-2002 NTEPVEVEEN
+2002 
-2012 RSASDLQAEEVKE
+2012 
-2025 TEAINERTV
+2025 
-2034 ANTSELPE
+2034 
-2042 DVTSNVVPADE
+2042 
-2053 AAPEEHVIA
+2053 
-2062 TEATVDIP
+2062 
-2070 EAQGP
+2070 
-2075 ELEETKST
+2075 
-2083 EPAEVEENISAN
+2083 
-2095 YLPAEEVKDTEA
+2095 
-2107 IETEAIN
+2107 
-2114 ENTDANNTELTED
+2114 
-2127 VKNNVALADEA
+2127 
-2138 APEEHITVA
+2138 
-2147 DDTVDMPQVQE
+2147 
-2158 PEVEEIKNTE
+2158 
-2168 PVEVEEKMSASDMQ
+2168 
-2182 AEEVKDTEAINES
+2182 
-2195 TDANISEL
+2195 
-2203 SEDVKTNV
+2203 
-2211 ALADEAAPE
+2211 
-2220 EHVIATEATV
+2220 
-2230 NIPQAQELELE
+2230 
-2241 EIKNTEPVEV
+2241 
-2251 EENMSAS
+2251 
-2258 DMQTEEVKNS
+2258 
-2268 EAINESTDENI
+2268 
-2279 SELTEDVKTNV
+2279 
-2290 DEADPE
+2290 
-2296 EHVIATEATVDIPQA
+2296 
-2311 QDPELEE
+2311 
-2318 IKNTEPVEVEEN
+2318 
-2330 ISASDLPAEE
+2330 
-2340 VKDAEAKETEAITES
+2340 
-2355 TDANISELTED
+2355 
-2366 VKSNV
+2366 
-2371 TRADEAAPEEHVVAA
+2371 
-2386 EAAVDIPQ
+2386 
-2394 AQVSELQELENVEP
+2394 
-2408 DEVEE
+2408 
-2413 NRSAGDL
+2413 
-2420 PAEEVKEI
+2420 
-2428 EAKETEA
+2428 
-2435 INESTDANISELTG
+2435 SELTG

-2482 ELEEIKNVE
+2482 ELEEIENVE

-2497 NASASDMPAEEVKDT
+2497 NTSASDMPAEEVRETEAINESTDANISELTGDMKSNVALIDEAAHEHVT
-2512 EPKETEAISERTDAN
+2512 VAETTVDIPQTQEPELEEIRYTEGGDLSAEEVMEIEPKETEAISGRTDAN
-2527 IRELNEDVKSN
+2527 ISELNEDVKSN
-2538 VALADEEPHAEQVT
+2538 VVLADEEPHAEQVT
-2552 VAERTV
+2552 VAERTI
-2558 DMPQA
+2558 DIPQA
-2563 QEPELEEIKNT
+2563 QEPELEEIKST

-2586 DMQAEEVKETEA
+2586 DLQAEEVKETEA

-2626 EEHVIATKATV
+2626 EEHVIATEATV
-2637 DIPRAQEPDPEAMK
+2637 DIPPAQEPDLEESN

-2659 EFISA
+2659 GFISA

-2696 DVKGNIAHADEAAPE
+2696 DVKGNIAHADDAAPEEHVIADEAAPE
-2711 EHVIAAEATDDIP
+2711 EHAIAAEATDDIP
-2724 QAQVPELKEFEN
+2724 QAQVPELEELEN

-2756 KDIETIETEAV
+2756 KDTETKETEAV
-2767 NKNADTNISE
+2767 NKSADTNISE
-2777 LTEDVTLAEE
+2777 LTEDVTLADE
-2787 AAADVQI
+2787 AAADIQI
-2794 NVPPAKEPAL
+2794 DVPPAKEPAL
-2804 EEMKN
+2804 EEMEN
-2809 IEPVEAEDGITA
+2809 IEPVEAQDGITS

-2834 METREIPHENTD
+2834 METGEIPHESTD
-2846 DSLIASAELPDIQQ
+2846 DSLTASAALPDIQQ
-2860 AVEDKAC
+2860 VPEQEAVEDKAC

-2878 RSIVST
+2878 QSIVST

-2896 VVEHTQDTHVQDA
+2896 VVEHTQDTHVQNA
-2909 SSGPGSD
+2909 GSEPGSD

-2932 SKGQFVK
+2932 SKGQLVK

-2953 PTAEDNAANEI
+2953 PAADDNAANEI
-2964 SPLADS
+2964 GPLADS
-2970 KQEHGVESMEQNKC
+2970 KQERGLESAEENKC
-2984 IDATEGEEASHL
+2984 IDATEGEEGSHL

-3006 SERDTTT
+3006 SERDIAT

-3047 TDVATLED
+3047 TEVATLED
-3055 PSPTDNET
+3055 PSPTDNGT
-3063 APEQN
+3063 VPEQN
-3068 PVELDEENLGNEISN
+3068 PIELDEENLGNEISN

-3088 ENIKEEVQE
+3088 EDIKEEIQE

-3124 EDIVQISGEDTVG
+3124 EDVVQISGEDTVG

-3158 TSGGHTNDQDDEQ
+3158 KSGDHTDDQDDEQ

-3180 VCERSVDVLT
+3180 VCERSVDLT
-3190 TEKPD
+3190 TEQPD
-3195 DHIQKVSLDQQQ
+3195 DHVQKVNLDQQ
-3207 KQDEAIEKQ
+3207 KKEDEAIEKQ

-3249 TNRNDDAD
+3249 TNRKDNAD

-3277 PHIAQ
+3277 LHIAQ
-3282 ESIPSVTDAKVENS
+3282 ESIPSVTDVKVENS
-3296 TEIEETTEQEDA
+3296 TEIEETIEQEDA

-3338 AKTSTDKQD
+3338 AKTSTDEQD

-3371 SEEKECINKANDGMQ
+3371 SEEKECINANDGMQ

-3418 KLVDGEASGLQD
+3418 KLVDEEASGLQD
-3430 LSFHPKVVDDK
+3430 LSFHPKVIDDK
-3441 LATEQNGAEVETD
+3441 LATEQNGAQVETD

-3476 YDKAGGADVALSDE
+3476 YNKAGGPDVALSDE
-3490 NLETIEDNRRN
+3490 NLAIEDNRRN
-3501 LEASPAVTASVESMK
+3501 LEASPAVTASGESMN
-3516 EDNEHHKPA
+3516 EDNEHHKPD
-3525 LPAHSAVDGNETE
+3525 LPAHSAMDGNETE

-3557 TESEEQEESQIT
+3557 TGSEEQEESQIT
-3569 TEQDG
+3569 KEQDG

-3585 EKEKEAEQSDLP
+3585 EKEEKEAEQSYLP

-3610 SNEPDRNSE
+3610 SNEPDGNSE

-3644 LVPIPTENKVDNE
+3644 LGPIPTENKVDNE
-3657 HIFEQGKHNLEGSEE
+3657 RVFEQGKHNIEGSEE

-3683 LNRNT
+3683 LNRDT
-3688 HDLEAPVCQNNVQG
+3688 HGLEAPVCQNNVHG

-3741 TTQIEEGSLKSNL
+3741 TTQIEEGSLKL

-3771 RTDLQHEPLPEK
+3771 ITDLQHEPLPEN

-3848 EKNQQTTMTGGATE
+3848 EKNQQTTTTGGVTE

-3897 LVHEKGISADSECKD
+3897 LIHEKGISAGSECKD

-3929 ASEIQ
+3929 ALEIQ

-3962 LDKPGESDLQKVQET
+3962 QDNPGESDLQKVQET

-3997 REPVIKEVNENKTV
+3997 REPVIKEVNVNKTV
-4011 DSHVQTVDTQS
+4011 DNHVQTVDTQS

-4050 ENIVESKP
+4050 EKIVESKP
-4058 EFSRDEEQSPKK
+4058 EFSTDEEQSPKK

-4128 GSEENVVDIKE
+4128 GTEENVVDIKE

-4144 DEEESPKK
+4144 DEEQSPKK
-4152 DVSNMAEEKSYDK
+4152 DVSNMAEEKSYEK
-4165 KTNGDEEAKNFT
+4165 KTNGDDEAKNFT

-4222 PGHTKSESPK
+4222 PGHTKSELPK
-4232 V
+4232 A

>member
-1 MATEDEAREAADG
+1 
-14 EEVQVE
+14 
-20 AGDLGTTH
+20 
-28 LQMNLDS
+28 
-35 KLSSHAEMKDEARA
+35 
-49 MDSTE
+49 
-54 GMKVSE
+54 
-60 DQVLER
+60 
-66 APSVVEIPQE
+66 
-76 DAPNGTHASLNGHMK
+76 
-91 EGKISNEK
+91 
-99 PQENG
+99 
-104 QKGNEQVEAL
+104 
-114 PDGISTDRSST
+114 
-125 SNGEE
+125 
-130 AIDSLDHVENTTEG
+130 
-144 TSLLKHDNEEPKE
+144 
-157 HCQRDVEG
+157 
-165 AAIESKMVHKDT
+165 
-177 LQPDNDVE
+177 
-185 PTIDAQQGHNL
+185 
-196 EPAEVTEDTQP
+196 
-207 TTMPCIPGEEV
+207 
-218 VAEAPAGVQTS
+218 
-229 LEPNVDEPDALPDN
+229 
-243 SDGNTETVEPA
+243 
-254 KVDKENCPEDED
+254 
-266 IETVKPEDQ
+266 
-275 PSDKTDDVEADV
+275 
-287 VHEEVPKSKKTDV
+287 
-300 PEDMP
+300 
-305 KTGQA
+305 
-310 DESMNGDQE
+310 
-319 VLNQESTE
+319 
-327 ETSDPLPEKTEET
+327 
-340 SHESNVST
+340 
-348 SEETTPEHDA
+348 
-358 VTREPALD
+358 
-366 VQEVQNQGLAEEIAD
+366 
-381 AKEVDTEQK
+381 
-390 VQQSGIAFEEATPED
+390 
-405 NATIIEPSSDIQHL
+405 
-419 NNVESEE
+419 
-426 IKGLEDAKAEES
+426 
-438 SDQSNVTIAEDATQD
+438 
-453 KEATK
+453 
-458 DMQPVQGLEEEEPK
+458 
-472 NTGTVVMDEASSQP
+472 
-486 HADVTNNLAE
+486 
-496 EDSVPACQPQVT
+496 
-508 ELKEEVKDTGA
+508 
-519 TETQE
+519 
-524 ITQQS
+524 
-529 HAAASEELIAEDN
+529 
-542 SMAIEPLIDE
+542 
-552 IQQPLEKASAEVKHA
+552 
-567 EVSETPEICHERT
+567 
-580 ISAPEDSVKDDVTA
+580 
-594 EGPTSDAQEVENV
+594 
-607 ASVEEIKDN
+607 
-616 TAENIIETSSVAT
+616 
-629 TEEADQEKNVL
+629 
-640 TSEDVTEQQMRGL
+640 
-653 ETEEIQ
+653 
-659 NTEPV
+659 
-664 EKEEVSDQR
+664 
-673 HPSLLND
+673 
-680 SAQEDSIPSDGPKT
+680 
-694 ESTVGVK
+694 
-701 ETEALPQESNVTI
+701 
-714 SEEPASEENITASE
+714 
-728 VTCDD
+728 
-733 QEVKKLEQA
+733 
-742 KGVESNKDTKTK
+742 
-754 EISDQSTEVFARE
+754 
-767 TTQGTSDIARE
+767 
-778 PAVDMQSVQELESE
+778 
-792 KKNAELTEVSE
+792 
-803 ASGQLDAAVIE
+803 
-814 NPTHEDNLTTSESLV
+814 
-829 MEPAEVSSNEATEG
+829 
-843 QEMPQSDAT
+843 
-852 QSEDHKTEGNVAVS
+852 
-866 EPQILE
+866 
-872 PEPAEEMRDSEA
+872 
-884 TEPRAIPQESMSV
+884 
-897 PEEDVTAKEAASD
+897 
-910 IKEVQTEEIVGEPD
+910 
-924 DVRAEEISNQ
+924 
-934 SSGTI
+934 
-939 VGETAQ
+939 
-945 DKLLSSDPTSD
+945 
-956 VQAKELE
+956 
-963 SQKIGNS
+963 
-970 EDVQTEEGSHQTH
+970 
-983 AEENLTENEPQI
+983 
-995 ATEDNTAIL
+995 
-1004 TDVHIQQLQE
+1004 
-1014 QEPVEFRDTEATEP
+1014 
-1028 QGISPSHTASGSE
+1028 
-1041 QSTPEDNEMTD
+1041 
-1052 PSPATQAEN
+1052 
-1061 LESAI
+1061 
-1066 LTEESKDVKST
+1066 
-1077 DAIAEEETPRERIQE
+1077 
-1092 SGAHVD
+1092 
-1098 IPPVENTEPVEVHD
+1098 
-1112 NVTTD
+1112 
-1117 DLPTEELKDNE
+1117 
-1128 AIEVA
+1128 
-1133 EIHYESPVANI
+1133 
-1144 GDLTEDAKSNVALE
+1144 
-1158 DEAAPGEDVKTEAT
+1158 
-1172 GIQPQETELEE
+1172 
-1183 IKNSEPVEVED
+1183 
-1194 NIIARDLPAEE
+1194 
-1205 IKDTEAMETEMI
+1205 
-1217 PHESTGAK
+1217 
-1225 ISELINDVKSN
+1225 
-1236 VALADEAAPD
+1236 
-1246 EYSKAT
+1246 
-1252 EATHATP
+1252 
-1259 QPQEP
+1259 
-1264 DLEDIKNSEPAEVER
+1264 
-1279 NTSASDLPAE
+1279 
-1289 KVKDTE
+1289 
-1295 AVETEAINESTDANN
+1295 
-1310 SEFTEDLQSNVAL
+1310 
-1323 TDEATHDEH
+1323 
-1332 VAVAE
+1332 
-1337 TTVDIPQAQEPE
+1337 
-1349 LEEVKN
+1349 
-1355 IEPVEV
+1355 
-1361 EETRSA
+1361 
-1367 SDLPAEDVKETEAIN
+1367 
-1382 GSTIANTSKLSEDV
+1382 
-1396 TSNVVPADEAA
+1396 
-1407 PEEHVIAT
+1407 
-1415 EATVDIPEAQEPEL
+1415 
-1429 EETKST
+1429 
-1435 EPAEVEENISANDLP
+1435 
-1450 AEEVKDTEAVETEA
+1450 
-1464 INESTDSNNSEL
+1464 
-1476 PEDLKNNVAL
+1476 
-1486 ADVAAPEEHVTV
+1486 
-1498 ADDTFDMPQAQEPEV
+1498 MPQAQEPEV

-1604 ENMSASDMQAEEVK
+1604 EN
-1618 PTEAINESTD
+1618 
-1628 ANISELTEDVKTD
+1628 
-1641 VALADEAAP
+1641 
-1650 EEHVIATE
+1650 
-1658 ATVDIPQ
+1658 
-1665 AQDPELEEIK
+1665 
-1675 NTETVEVEENI
+1675 I

-1708 ESTDAN
+1708 ESNDAN

-1766 EENRSTGDLP
+1766 EENRSAGDLP

-1785 KETEAINESTDANIS
+1785 NETEAINESTDANIS

-1902 EEHVTVAETT
+1902 EEHVTVAEIT

-1978 EQVTVTERT
+1978 EQVTV
-1987 VDIPQAQEPELEEIE
+1987 
-2002 NTEPVEVEEN
+2002 
-2012 RSASDLQAEEVKE
+2012 
-2025 TEAINERTV
+2025 
-2034 ANTSELPE
+2034 
-2042 DVTSNVVPADE
+2042 
-2053 AAPEEHVIA
+2053 
-2062 TEATVDIP
+2062 
-2070 EAQGP
+2070 
-2075 ELEETKST
+2075 
-2083 EPAEVEENISAN
+2083 
-2095 YLPAEEVKDTEA
+2095 
-2107 IETEAIN
+2107 
-2114 ENTDANNTELTED
+2114 
-2127 VKNNVALADEA
+2127 
-2138 APEEHITVA
+2138 
-2147 DDTVDMPQVQE
+2147 
-2158 PEVEEIKNTE
+2158 
-2168 PVEVEEKMSASDMQ
+2168 
-2182 AEEVKDTEAINES
+2182 
-2195 TDANISEL
+2195 
-2203 SEDVKTNV
+2203 
-2211 ALADEAAPE
+2211 
-2220 EHVIATEATV
+2220 
-2230 NIPQAQELELE
+2230 
-2241 EIKNTEPVEV
+2241 
-2251 EENMSAS
+2251 
-2258 DMQTEEVKNS
+2258 
-2268 EAINESTDENI
+2268 
-2279 SELTEDVKTNV
+2279 
-2290 DEADPE
+2290 
-2296 EHVIATEATVDIPQA
+2296 
-2311 QDPELEE
+2311 
-2318 IKNTEPVEVEEN
+2318 
-2330 ISASDLPAEE
+2330 
-2340 VKDAEAKETEAITES
+2340 
-2355 TDANISELTED
+2355 
-2366 VKSNV
+2366 
-2371 TRADEAAPEEHVVAA
+2371 
-2386 EAAVDIPQ
+2386 
-2394 AQVSELQELENVEP
+2394 
-2408 DEVEE
+2408 
-2413 NRSAGDL
+2413 
-2420 PAEEVKEI
+2420 
-2428 EAKETEA
+2428 
-2435 INESTDANISELTG
+2435 
-2449 DVTSNVTPADEAAPE
+2449 
-2464 EHVTATE
+2464 
-2471 ATVDIPRAQEP
+2471 
-2482 ELEEIKNVE
+2482 
-2491 PVEVEE
+2491 
-2497 NASASDMPAEEVKDT
+2497 
-2512 EPKETEAISERTDAN
+2512 
-2527 IRELNEDVKSN
+2527 
-2538 VALADEEPHAEQVT
+2538 
-2552 VAERTV
+2552 AERTV

-2586 DMQAEEVKETEA
+2586 DLQAEEVKETEA
-2598 INESPDANISELTE
+2598 INESPDANISKLTE

-2756 KDIETIETEAV
+2756 KDIETMETEAV

-2878 RSIVST
+2878 QSIVST

-3063 APEQN
+3063 APEHN

-3124 EDIVQISGEDTVG
+3124 EDIVQISGEDAVG

-3190 TEKPD
+3190 TEQPD

-3249 TNRNDDAD
+3249 TNRKDDAD

-3783 RSSDAVSGQ
+3783 RSSDAESGQ

-3842 NGVDKE
+3842 NGVDKK
-3848 EKNQQTTMTGGATE
+3848 EKNQQTTTTGGATE

-4050 ENIVESKP
+4050 EKIVESKP

-4177 DDAPTKIEEREAGQ
+4177 DDAPMKIEEREAGQ

>member
-14 EEVQVE
+14 EEIQVE

-35 KLSSHAEMKDEARA
+35 KLSSHGEMKDEATA

-54 GMKVSE
+54 GMKVTE

-76 DAPNGTHASLNGHMK
+76 DTPNGTHASLNGHMK
-91 EGKISNEK
+91 EGKIANEK

-104 QKGNEQVEAL
+104 QKGNEQVEAS
-114 PDGISTDRSST
+114 PDGISTDQSST

-130 AIDSLDHVENTTEG
+130 AIDSLGHVENTAED

-157 HCQRDVEG
+157 HCQQDVEG

-196 EPAEVTEDTQP
+196 EPEEVTEDTQP
-207 TTMPCIPGEEV
+207 ATVPCIPGEEV

-229 LEPNVDEPDALPDN
+229 LEPNVDEPDALP
-243 SDGNTETVEPA
+243 NT
-254 KVDKENCPEDED
+254 
-266 IETVKPEDQ
+266 
-275 PSDKTDDVEADV
+275 S
-287 VHEEVPKSKKTDV
+287 
-300 PEDMP
+300 
-305 KTGQA
+305 G
-310 DESMNGDQE
+310 GDQE

-381 AKEVDTEQK
+381 AKEVDTEQT
-390 VQQSGIAFEEATPED
+390 VHQSGIASEEATPED
-405 NATIIEPSSDIQHL
+405 NATITEPSSDLQHL

-426 IKGLEDAKAEES
+426 IKALEDAKAEET
-438 SDQSNVTIAEDATQD
+438 SDQSNVTIAEDATED
-453 KEATK
+453 KEAIE
-458 DMQPVQGLEEEEPK
+458 DMQPVQGLEEEEPQ
-472 NTGTVVMDEASSQP
+472 NTGTVDMDEASNQP
-486 HADVTNNLAE
+486 HADVINNLAE
-496 EDSVPACQPQVT
+496 GDSVPACEPQVIG
-508 ELKEEVKDTGA
+508 LKEEVKDTGA

-529 HAAASEELIAEDN
+529 HAAASEELVTEDN
-542 SMAIEPLIDE
+542 STAIEPSNDD
-552 IQQPLEKASAEVKHA
+552 IQQTLEQGSAEVKHA
-567 EVSETPEICHERT
+567 EVSETQEICHERT
-580 ISAPEDSVKDDVTA
+580 ISAPEEDSVKDDVTA
-594 EGPTSDAQEVENV
+594 EVPSCDAQEVENV
-607 ASVEEIKDN
+607 ASVEEIKEN
-616 TAENIIETSSVAT
+616 TAENIVETSSAAT
-629 TEEADQEKNVL
+629 VEEADQENNVL
-640 TSEDVTEQQMRGL
+640 TSEDVPEQQIRGL

-664 EKEEVSDQR
+664 ETEEASDLR
-673 HPSLLND
+673 HPALLND
-680 SAQEDSIPSDGPKT
+680 AAQEDIIPSDVPKT
-694 ESTVGVK
+694 ESTVSVEDTEAIK
-701 ETEALPQESNVTI
+701 TEALPQESNVSI
-714 SEEPASEENITASE
+714 SEEPASEQNITARE
-728 VTCDD
+728 VSCDD
-733 QEVKKLEQA
+733 L
-742 KGVESNKDTKTK
+742 
-754 EISDQSTEVFARE
+754 ARE
-767 TTQGTSDIARE
+767 A
-778 PAVDMQSVQELESE
+778 AVDMQSAQELQSE
-792 KKNAELTEVSE
+792 KKKNAEFTEVSE
-803 ASGQLDAAVIE
+803 ASGEMDAAVIE
-814 NPTHEDNLTTSESLV
+814 NPTHEDNLTISESLV
-829 MEPAEVSSNEATEG
+829 MESAEVSSNEATEG

-852 QSEDHKTEGNVAVS
+852 QSEDHKTEENMAVS

-884 TEPRAIPQESMSV
+884 TKPRAISQESMSV
-897 PEEDVTAKEAASD
+897 PKDETAKEAASD
-910 IKEVQTEEIVGEPD
+910 IKEVQTEELIEKPD
-924 DVRAEEISNQ
+924 DVKTEEISNQ
-934 SSGTI
+934 NSGTI

-945 DKLLSSDPTSD
+945 EDKLLSSDPTGD

-970 EDVQTEEGSHQTH
+970 EDVQIEEASHQTD

-1004 TDVHIQQLQE
+1004 TDVNIQQLQE
-1014 QEPVEFRDTEATEP
+1014 PEPVEFRDTEATEP
-1028 QGISPSHTASGSE
+1028 QGISPSHTVSGSE
-1041 QSTPEDNEMTD
+1041 QSTPEDNEMTE

-1066 LTEESKDVKST
+1066 VREESKDVKST
-1077 DAIAEEETPRERIQE
+1077 DAIAEEETPREHVQE

-1117 DLPTEELKDNE
+1117 DLPAEEVKDNE

-1158 DEAAPGEDVKTEAT
+1158 DEAAPDEDVKATEAT
-1172 GIQPQETELEE
+1172 AAIPQPQEPELEE
-1183 IKNSEPVEVED
+1183 IKNSESVEVED

-1205 IKDTEAMETEMI
+1205 IKDIEAMETEMI
-1217 PHESTGAK
+1217 PHESTGAN

-1246 EYSKAT
+1246 EHAKAT
-1252 EATHATP
+1252 EATGAIP

-1264 DLEDIKNSEPAEVER
+1264 DLEEIKNSEPAE
-1279 NTSASDLPAE
+1279 
-1289 KVKDTE
+1289 
-1295 AVETEAINESTDANN
+1295 
-1310 SEFTEDLQSNVAL
+1310 
-1323 TDEATHDEH
+1323 
-1332 VAVAE
+1332 
-1337 TTVDIPQAQEPE
+1337 
-1349 LEEVKN
+1349 LE
-1355 IEPVEV
+1355 
-1361 EETRSA
+1361 
-1367 SDLPAEDVKETEAIN
+1367 
-1382 GSTIANTSKLSEDV
+1382 G
-1396 TSNVVPADEAA
+1396 
-1407 PEEHVIAT
+1407 
-1415 EATVDIPEAQEPEL
+1415 
-1429 EETKST
+1429 
-1435 EPAEVEENISANDLP
+1435 NISANDLP

-1464 INESTDSNNSEL
+1464 INESTDANNSEL
-1476 PEDLKNNVAL
+1476 PEDVKNNVAL
-1486 ADVAAPEEHVTV
+1486 ADEAAPEEHVTV
-1498 ADDTFDMPQAQEPEV
+1498 ADDTVDMLQAQEPEV

-1523 VEENISAS
+1523 VEENVSAS
-1531 DLPAEEVKDT
+1531 ELPAEEVKDT
-1541 EEINESA
+1541 EAINKSA
-1548 DANISELT
+1548 DANTTELT

-1562 VALADEEP
+1562 VALAAEEP

-1618 PTEAINESTD
+1618 DTEAINESTD
-1628 ANISELTEDVKTD
+1628 ANISELTEDVKTN

-1714 ISELTEDVKSTVTRA
+1714 ISELTEDVKS
-1729 DEAAP
+1729 
-1734 EEHVTA
+1734 
-1740 AEAAVDIPQAQVSE
+1740 
-1754 LQELENVEPDEV
+1754 
-1766 EENRSTGDLP
+1766 
-1776 AEEVKEIEA
+1776 
-1785 KETEAINESTDANIS
+1785 
-1800 ELTGNVTSNVTPAD
+1800 
-1814 EAAPEEHV
+1814 
-1822 TATEAT
+1822 
-1828 VDIPRAQEP
+1828 
-1837 DLEEIENVEPVEVEE
+1837 
-1852 NASAND
+1852 
-1858 MLAEEVKD
+1858 
-1866 TEAKETDAINE
+1866 
-1877 SSDANISELT
+1877 
-1887 EDMKSNVA
+1887 
-1895 LIDEAAH
+1895 
-1902 EEHVTVAETT
+1902 
-1912 ADIPQAQE
+1912 
-1920 PELEKIK
+1920 
-1927 NTEAGDLSA
+1927 
-1936 EEVKE
+1936 
-1941 IEPKETEAI
+1941 
-1950 SERTDANISELN
+1950 
-1962 EDVKSNVAL
+1962 
-1971 ADEEPHA
+1971 
-1978 EQVTVTERT
+1978 
-1987 VDIPQAQEPELEEIE
+1987 
-2002 NTEPVEVEEN
+2002 
-2012 RSASDLQAEEVKE
+2012 
-2025 TEAINERTV
+2025 
-2034 ANTSELPE
+2034 
-2042 DVTSNVVPADE
+2042 
-2053 AAPEEHVIA
+2053 
-2062 TEATVDIP
+2062 
-2070 EAQGP
+2070 
-2075 ELEETKST
+2075 
-2083 EPAEVEENISAN
+2083 
-2095 YLPAEEVKDTEA
+2095 
-2107 IETEAIN
+2107 
-2114 ENTDANNTELTED
+2114 
-2127 VKNNVALADEA
+2127 
-2138 APEEHITVA
+2138 
-2147 DDTVDMPQVQE
+2147 
-2158 PEVEEIKNTE
+2158 
-2168 PVEVEEKMSASDMQ
+2168 
-2182 AEEVKDTEAINES
+2182 
-2195 TDANISEL
+2195 
-2203 SEDVKTNV
+2203 
-2211 ALADEAAPE
+2211 
-2220 EHVIATEATV
+2220 
-2230 NIPQAQELELE
+2230 
-2241 EIKNTEPVEV
+2241 
-2251 EENMSAS
+2251 
-2258 DMQTEEVKNS
+2258 
-2268 EAINESTDENI
+2268 
-2279 SELTEDVKTNV
+2279 
-2290 DEADPE
+2290 
-2296 EHVIATEATVDIPQA
+2296 
-2311 QDPELEE
+2311 
-2318 IKNTEPVEVEEN
+2318 
-2330 ISASDLPAEE
+2330 
-2340 VKDAEAKETEAITES
+2340 
-2355 TDANISELTED
+2355 
-2366 VKSNV
+2366 NV
-2371 TRADEAAPEEHVVAA
+2371 TRADEAAPEEHLIAA

-2449 DVTSNVTPADEAAPE
+2449 DVTSNVTHVDEAAPE

-2482 ELEEIKNVE
+2482 ELEEIENVE

-2497 NASASDMPAEEVKDT
+2497 NTSANDMPAEELKDT
-2512 EPKETEAISERTDAN
+2512 EPKETEAINKSTDANISELTEDMKRNVALIDEAAHEEHVTVAETTVDIPQAQEPELEEIKNTEAGDLSAEEVKEIEPKETEAISERTDA
-2527 IRELNEDVKSN
+2527 IISELNEDVKSN

-2558 DMPQA
+2558 DIPQT

-2574 EPVEVEENRSAS
+2574 EPVEVEENRSARYL
-2586 DMQAEEVKETEA
+2586 QAEEVRETEA

-2626 EEHVIATKATV
+2626 EEHVIATEATVDIPEAQEPELEETKSTEPAEVEENISANDLPAEEVKDTEAVETEAINESTDANNSELPEDVKNNVALADEAAPEEHVTVADDTVDMLQAQEPEVEEMKNTEPVEVEENVSASELPAEEVKDTEAINESADANISELTEEVKCNVALADEEPHEEHVTVAETAVDIPQPQEPELEEIKNTEPVDVEENMSASDMQAEKVKDTEAINESTDANISELTEDVKTNVAPADEAAPEEHVIATEATVDIPQAQDPELEEIKNTETVEVEENISVSDQPAEEVKDPEAKETEAITESADANISELTEDVKSNVTRADEAAPEEHVIAAEAAVDIPQALVSELQELMRVEPDEVKENRSAGDLPAEEVKETEAINESTDANISEITGDVTSNVTRADEAAPEEHVTATEATVDIPRAQEPELEEIDNFEPVEVEENTSVSDMPAEAVKDTEAKETEAINESTDANISELTEDMESNVALIGEAAHEEHVTVAKTTVDIPQAQEPELEEIKNTEAGDLSAEEVKEIERKETEAISGRTDANISELNEDVKSNIVLADEEPHAEHVTVAERTVDIPQAQEPEPEEIKNTEPVEVEENRSASDLQAEEVKETEAINESPDANISELTEDVTSNVAHADEAAPEEHVIASKATV
-2637 DIPRAQEPDPEAMK
+2637 DIPRAQERDLEEIK

-2684 ESTDANISELTE
+2684 ESTDPNINELTE

-2724 QAQVPELKEFEN
+2724 QAQVPELEELKN

-2756 KDIETIETEAV
+2756 KDTETMETEAV
-2767 NKNADTNISE
+2767 HKSADTNISE
-2777 LTEDVTLAEE
+2777 LTEDVTLADE

-2794 NVPPAKEPAL
+2794 DVPLAKEPAL

-2809 IEPVEAEDGITA
+2809 IEPVEAQDGITP

-2834 METREIPHENTD
+2834 METGEIPHESTD
-2846 DSLIASAELPDIQQ
+2846 DSLTASAALPDIQQ
-2860 AVEDKAC
+2860 VPEQEAVEDKAC

-2878 RSIVST
+2878 QSIVST

-2896 VVEHTQDTHVQDA
+2896 VVEHTQDTHVQNA
-2909 SSGPGSD
+2909 SSEPGTD

-2932 SKGQFVK
+2932 SKGQLVK

-2964 SPLADS
+2964 GPLADS
-2970 KQEHGVESMEQNKC
+2970 KQERGLESVEENKC

-3006 SERDTTT
+3006 SERDIAT

-3024 DMDEAEEM
+3024 DMDEAEEIT
-3032 AATEP
+3032 ATEA

-3047 TDVATLED
+3047 TEVATLEE
-3055 PSPTDNET
+3055 PSPTDNGT

-3088 ENIKEEVQE
+3088 ENIKEEIQE
-3097 PTEQKDE
+3097 RREQKDE

-3113 FTTQKDESATE
+3113 FTTHKDESATE
-3124 EDIVQISGEDTVG
+3124 EDVVQISGEDTVG

-3149 KSVIEHNAI
+3149 KSVIEH
-3158 TSGGHTNDQDDEQ
+3158 SGDHTDDQDDEQ

-3180 VCERSVDVLT
+3180 VCERSVDLT
-3190 TEKPD
+3190 TEQPD
-3195 DHIQKVSLDQQQ
+3195 DHVQKVNLDQQ
-3207 KQDEAIEKQ
+3207 KKEDEAIEKQ

-3226 HDDSRADF
+3226 RDDSRADF
-3234 TTETI
+3234 TRETI
-3239 LEPQSNEIDT
+3239 LEPQSNEIVT
-3249 TNRNDDAD
+3249 TNRKDDAD

-3277 PHIAQ
+3277 LHIAQ
-3282 ESIPSVTDAKVENS
+3282 ESIPSITDAKVENS
-3296 TEIEETTEQEDA
+3296 TEIEETTAQEDA

-3338 AKTSTDKQD
+3338 AKTSTDEQD

-3352 TINEED
+3352 TKNEEVENYLGLPIEKDLQKASDLAPSNEEMLEND

-3371 SEEKECINKANDGMQ
+3371 SEEKECINNANDGMQ

-3392 EEIVDEVEKEE
+3392 EEIVDEVEKKEE
-3403 IQNEDTNVNHEEIET
+3403 IQNEDTNVNHDEIET
-3418 KLVDGEASGLQD
+3418 KLVDEEASGLQD

-3463 TAVTESVKLGEAI
+3463 TAVTESVKRGEAI
-3476 YDKAGGADVALSDE
+3476 YDKAGGSDVALSDE

-3501 LEASPAVTASVESMK
+3501 LEASPAVTASGESMN

-3569 TEQDG
+3569 KEQDG

-3585 EKEKEAEQSDLP
+3585 EKEEKEAEQSYLP

-3610 SNEPDRNSE
+3610 SNEPDGNSE

-3657 HIFEQGKHNLEGSEE
+3657 RIFEQGKHNIEGSEE
-3672 THDIK
+3672 THDIE

-3683 LNRNT
+3683 LNRDT

-3754 HDITSPKVS
+3754 HDITNPKVS

-3771 RTDLQHEPLPEK
+3771 ITDLQHKPLPEN

-3826 ESSIT
+3826 ESSNT

-3848 EKNQQTTMTGGATE
+3848 EKNQQTTTTGGVTE

-3869 DISQKGT
+3869 DISQKST

-3891 MGNEIN
+3891 MGNEII
-3897 LVHEKGISADSECKD
+3897 LVPEKGISAGSECKD

-3929 ASEIQ
+3929 ALEIQ

-3962 LDKPGESDLQKVQET
+3962 LDKPGESDLQKLQEM

-3983 PEESDEGD
+3983 PEGSDEGD
-3991 QNSLPI
+3991 QISLPI
-3997 REPVIKEVNENKTV
+3997 REPVIKEVNVNKTV
-4011 DSHVQTVDTQS
+4011 DSHVQTVNTQS
-4022 QEEQETFNSQVQER
+4022 QEEQETFNSQVHQH

-4050 ENIVESKP
+4050 EKIVESKP
-4058 EFSRDEEQSPKK
+4058 EFSTDEEQSPKK

-4085 KGAQEAKSLTD
+4085 KGAQEAKSLPD

-4116 RDLDVVSPTEAP
+4116 RDLDVVSLTEAP
-4128 GSEENVVDIKE
+4128 GSEETVVDIKE

-4177 DDAPTKIEEREAGQ
+4177 DDAPTKIEDREAGQ

-4232 V
+4232 A